1 MADGNV
7 GSLWMSLG
15 IKDAVSKELNRIAD
29 SMTGVDAKTK
39 KAQESMR
46 KLAEENLAGKNVAF
60 LDRLKKAI
68 GDSTK
73 EAKELQVVF
82 EAIRSIRGGFSSLN
96 WSVGAK
102 SLKEYSGIIMKINDA
117 LDKLYTRGL
126 TASGDKMWGSA
137 TGALKVLE
145 GISKIK
151 EEGNFFF
158 ENFFK
163 TDKAKAG
170 LEDLQ
175 REIIKLQ
182 KEGMGLLNKRTLDTE
197 GLAWA
202 AGLDDK
208 IYKLHR
214 AYSVLR
220 DDEEKL
226 LATTEKKKPVWKQDE
241 EQAKKNAEAVN
252 VQTNALKKQ
261 EEQLKATSA
270 AQKEKNATEN
280 KAVAAPKI
288 QPFVEDKGL
297 DKMLNDVTAAREKD
311 AAATQTQIAY
321 TKILNEVLDAFKGK
335 ASTFLGVKDDSG
347 RKYVDILNEA
357 NAAIEKMNKA
367 RAAAMVKEGK
377 DFNPANYPDPTPRIK
392 KALEYLSLLQ
402 RIDIAQKH
410 ISEVKAANPNVDT
423 KNIKE
428 AAKLVE
434 NFRNK
439 LLALQNDKYLTGAD
453 DAHILGAYRKTLA
466 MTLKDVDAII
476 GKLQKPNPLS
486 DLDGNFSK
494 LDARIDA
501 VREKLAKL
509 RDLMN
514 EGTQK
519 GYNTS
524 MFGERIS
531 GLGGVVARMEAAMSN
546 KNGELANVDKMKQLF
561 SDISVELNKASTAM
575 QAYGREKAK
584 AVAQEREFA
593 VASKLSAK
601 DKEAEL
607 KALSDYTK
615 RYMTLVEEKR
625 KVAEKAGISPFFK
638 NDNGLKN
645 IKAEIDTL
653 LERLGRVREDITL
666 YQHAIG
672 SGTKEGISFG
682 QQGLKEAN
690 TEAEKLM
697 RSITNLQNVYDTL
710 RVSQVNVKDLIGQTP
725 QKQRQD
731 DIQRRMS
738 DYYSKLEKDSAQA
751 AKDAAKAER
760 ERASAEKQRQNELR
774 NTERRYDSLG
784 NKVRQLR
791 AEFSRGISLGA
802 NTDKSYEEIRRLLS
816 MMRVLRALQG
826 SLSSTDWREHIGRL
840 GNYGAGHD
848 ATIANRALQDQR
860 AINAA
865 QEKTNREK
873 EKSIDLER
881 KHQQEIANSAAKVR
895 SDLVRA
901 FEQAKNSA
909 GGLNSTMQDLK
920 SLVMQGG
927 LVYGMQQFAMSVI
940 KTGGE
945 LEKQHIALQSI
956 LGDVQ
961 NANTMFSQV
970 KQLALQSPFTFSELN
985 RDVKQLAAYG
995 VEYDQLYDTTKRLAD
1010 MASGLGVSFERI
1022 ALAFGQVRSRGW
1034 LDGKELRQISYAGIP
1049 LLQKLSEYYSKREG
1063 RKVSTSEVKTR
1074 ISGRGVDFEDVKNVF
1089 WEMTDAGG
1097 QFYNMQLVLSETL
1110 LGRFNKLKDAWEI
1123 MLSEFA
1129 SDSNIVGSN
1138 LKHILDLVTNL
1149 VQALHTMAPVVVA
1162 AFSGFA
1168 LKRLQ
1173 TSLGGGIGAAL
1184 LSGKASMASDIQKKV
1199 LLGEKT
1205 TAQELR
1211 LLATKKLITSED
1223 IKALS
1228 LAKAIKK
1235 VDLERMY
1242 INGQISRSIYKDGMT
1257 DFAGTGTFGSRRKL
1271 VEARQNGGWWNK
1283 AKAAFIGLQLRT
1295 NAYFTNLKIQFA
1307 TTGGFWRTFA
1317 LKGMSAFAILTAGA
1331 RTMGAT
1337 LLAAV
1342 GGLPGLIITGVTMGI
1357 SYMYTKSADLTN
1369 RINQTANE
1377 IEDRIKQLNDFLR
1390 ENDTAKVL
1398 SGGDIKEVDNLIDA
1412 YKEKL
1417 KQLEP
1422 YNYNNLVMKADEKQS
1437 HEERLK
1443 YLDEEL
1449 KRLRDAEMI
1458 AKSKMGN
1465 RDNYSDFSGAI
1476 TRSNRNYERLE
1487 KTTAQNMSDKGMD
1500 FASAR
1505 SAAWK
1510 GLQPYQKGD
1519 MVNPIKKVILK
1530 QFGDISK
1537 DETMRLAAMQAM
1549 SNIFASMEIPESR
1562 ANMIRASVLQAF
1574 GIGDKDSWLQEEA
1587 KNKLSDLLD
1596 SIAPTIA
1603 TKIRSGQTL
1612 NEAEKAKVEE
1622 LMQDAKRGLTGQ
1634 YPEFEKAL
1642 QALLDASN
1650 FEAVINLVFKDSKF
1664 NDVQNELLGNLPKMP
1679 LGVGDPETQAK
1690 KQKFAQSWGKEGSW
1704 TKAREAANADVAAK
1718 KKEYEAAKKAKSKR
1732 QDELKKEWQLA
1743 EQTAKELNLF
1753 DAKKDKNK
1761 GPKKDSA
1768 LESLRQQFEDFK
1780 AARQWYQKYIGI
1792 GNTQSEAIGKV
1803 KSLFPNLDWKK
1814 IDLSKYM
1821 ESLEAMMPGN
1831 SFWNT
1836 TDRKKFRTQ
1845 VNREK
1850 AEWQYSEVD
1859 KVEWERVSS
1868 NFKEALEKGVKQA
1881 NLQKEL
1887 YEKTGSL
1894 DFAKLAFQDGAV
1906 WDKQT
1911 RKMAEDFKK
1920 NFGHDVNLGMT
1931 EADAKALYKETP
1943 LALEAWQKITT
1954 LVKDNYVKSLQQAA
1968 DIIAQTAS
1976 TQEKIAAIYAKYETP
1991 IAQAEEA
1998 GNYGLASRYTR
2009 QRDKEVNSAKTEAFN
2024 KSSDYITFFGAVSQL
2039 GMDRASE
2046 IASQIRENINQA
2058 LADGTIDA
2066 REYGKQIQQLDEQLN
2081 KLSSGKKTFFK
2092 DGLSGL
2098 ADRKVEK
2105 ANEKIT
2111 AGAALQQEGQRE
2123 AQEAT
2128 TAMLDAIAN
2137 SDWKAVGEAFEKL
2150 VKANEKAKNGEN
2162 KLNKGKEEAASANKF
2177 KEAMTSASKVVEKF
2191 NANIQSIVATFNDIK
2206 DTASALGVDT
2216 ESDGW
2221 QDATAFFESLSGVSG
2236 SISNIVTSG
2245 MQGNIGGIIQGAV
2258 GIFTSPFKAFAA
2270 AHDAKQERQIKL
2282 AERNITE
2289 LERMRNDIKS
2299 AIENT
2304 LGGVYSYKMD
2314 ADTRKRLGNVT
2325 NSYEKAARG
2334 ESKKSQYSSDTYT
2347 TAKKSLSDPG
2357 NAYLAEQA
2365 SLMAQKDE
2373 MQRQLNAEEGK
2384 KKKDKD
2390 KIADYKQ
2397 QIKEMETTINNF
2409 AKDFLKDIYGVD
2421 MKAWASQLTDAV
2433 VSAWSKGE
2441 DAIDAY
2447 KKKAKEMVKNLTKN
2461 IVSQK
2466 VMEAALQGPLD
2477 NLTEII
2483 KKKGKLEPEDVV
2495 KVADDLY
2502 NGTNNA
2508 AENITAILERL
2519 KNMGLDLSENGDGSV
2534 TNGIKN
2540 ITEETADIL
2549 ASYVNAIRLDVS
2561 VNRAQ
2566 VKDIG
2571 ELLKMRLPEMGQIQK
2586 AQLGQLTQI
2595 VMLAEARNEKL
2606 DRMMDWMNAVSTSGR
2621 KKLYIS

>member
-15 IKDAVSKELNRIAD
+15 LKETVSKEL
-29 SMTGVDAKTK
+29 K
-39 KAQESMR
+39 
-46 KLAEENLAGKNVAF
+46 NLGYSLNGTDDKV
-60 LDRLKKAI
+60 
-68 GDSTK
+68 
-73 EAKELQVVF
+73 KELQKALKGIGNDLKSGDVDAYARGIANLSKF
-82 EAIRSIRGGFSSLN
+82 LKDTKIEAKGLSTLLGSISGANVQNLLGGEINATNAKKYLGIIKEITSALSSL
-96 WSVGAK
+96 G
-102 SLKEYSGIIMKINDA
+102 
-117 LDKLYTRGL
+117 RGN
-126 TASGDKMWGSA
+126 S
-137 TGALKVLE
+137 
-145 GISKIK
+145 
-151 EEGNFFF
+151 
-158 ENFFK
+158 ENTF
-163 TDKAKAG
+163 
-170 LEDLQ
+170 
-175 REIIKLQ
+175 
-182 KEGMGLLNKRTLDTE
+182 GLLS
-197 GLAWA
+197 GL
-202 AGLDDK
+202 
-208 IYKLHR
+208 YR
-214 AYSVLR
+214 YSVLL
-220 DDEEKL
+220 DDIVKIKGQIKDLKETLETPAGKKHEQSIKDLIAEYTKLRTEMIGVVNSGNLKQLDSNKYSELLGRGIQLYEALHAAAVQAEKGVTAL
-226 LATTEKKKPVWKQDE
+226 SNAADKEATSIQKSTEV
-241 EQAKKNAEAVN
+241 VN
-252 VQTNALKKQ
+252 EQTNALKKQ
-261 EEQLKATSA
+261 EEQLKATTA
-270 AQKEKNATEN
+270 AQKEKSAAESKTAT
-280 KAVAAPKI
+280 APKI
-288 QPFVEDKGL
+288 QPFVENKGL
-297 DKMLNDVTAAREKD
+297 NKMLNEATAAREKD
-311 AAATQTQIAY
+311 VAATQAQTSYQL
-321 TKILNEVLDAFKGK
+321 KLNEALDAFKGK
-335 ASTFLGVKDDSG
+335 ASAVIGVKDDSG
-347 RKYVDILNEA
+347 RKYVDILNAA
-357 NAAIEKMNKA
+357 NVAIEKVNKEKA
-367 RAAAMVKEGK
+367 KAMKDQGK
-377 DFNPANYPDPTPRIK
+377 AFNPNDFPDPTPRLK

-423 KNIKE
+423 KNIE
-428 AAKLVE
+428 NATRLIE
-434 NFRNK
+434 NFRNR
-439 LLALQNDKYLTGAD
+439 LLSLQDKMFGTGAD
-453 DAHILGAYRKTLA
+453 NAHVLGMYGKTLA

-584 AVAQEREFA
+584 AVATDRNLETMEARYRRLQELMSEVSRKIRELNDSAKRGFKVGADTSRVGSAISRLTEMRDKFNNADIGSKNA
-593 VASKLSAK
+593 VA
-601 DKEAEL
+601 EL
-607 KALSDYTK
+607 VSEYK
-615 RYMTLVEEKR
+615 
-625 KVAEKAGISPFFK
+625 I
-638 NDNGLKN
+638 LKN
-645 IKAEIDTL
+645 EIGNAKSEQDKLNNAITRANKKQDRKNERQEARDNKQRLSEIKA
-653 LERLGRVREDITL
+653 
-666 YQHAIG
+666 A
-672 SGTKEGISFG
+672 
-682 QQGLKEAN
+682 EA
-690 TEAEKLM
+690 
-697 RSITNLQNVYDTL
+697 
-710 RVSQVNVKDLIGQTP
+710 
-725 QKQRQD
+725 
-731 DIQRRMS
+731 
-738 DYYSKLEKDSAQA
+738 
-751 AKDAAKAER
+751 
-760 ERASAEKQRQNELR
+760 
-774 NTERRYDSLG
+774 RYDSLG
-784 NKVRQLR
+784 NKVRSLR
-791 AEFSRGISLGA
+791 REFSRGISLGA
-802 NTDKSYEEIRRLLS
+802 DVSKAEAEIHRLIDI
-816 MMRVLRALQG
+816 MRYLRQMRTWLVEGQNVVGRIG
-826 SLSSTDWREHIGRL
+826 SI
-840 GNYGAGHD
+840 GAGHD
-848 ATIANRALQDQR
+848 ATQAGRALQDQR

-1821 ESLEAMMPGN
+1821 ESLEAMMPGRG
-1831 SFWNT
+1831 FWNT
-1836 TDRKKFRTQ
+1836 TDRKKFHTQ

-1850 AEWQYSEVD
+1850 AEWQYSEID

-1931 EADAKALYKETP
+1931 EADAKVLYKDTP

-2081 KLSSGKKTFFK
+2081 KLSSGKKNFFNS
-2092 DGLSGL
+2092 GLSGV
-2098 ADRKVEK
+2098 AEQRVKN

-2111 AGAALQQEGQRE
+2111 AGAALKQEGERMQQE
-2123 AQEAT
+2123 
-2128 TAMLDAIAN
+2128 AN
-2137 SDWKAVGEAFEKL
+2137 TELIEAFSNLDFDAVDEIVAKMLEGNEKEEKGDAKL
-2150 VKANEKAKNGEN
+2150 KQGQKEAKAANEF
-2162 KLNKGKEEAASANKF
+2162 KESMANVSAAASKIN
-2177 KEAMTSASKVVEKF
+2177 E
-2191 NANIQSIVATFNDIK
+2191 NIQSIVATFNDIK

-2216 ESDGW
+2216 ENDGW
-2221 QDATAFFESLSGVSG
+2221 QDATAFFNSLGGVSS
-2236 SISNIVTSG
+2236 SISNMVSG
-2245 MQGNIGGIIQGAV
+2245 NVGGVLQGFV

-2270 AHDAKQERQIKL
+2270 AHDAKLERQIKL

-2289 LERMRNDIKS
+2289 LERLRNDVKT

-2409 AKDFLKDIYGVD
+2409 AKDFLKDVYGVD

-2447 KKKAKEMVKNLTKN
+2447 KKKAKELVKDLTKN
-2461 IVSQK
+2461 IISQK
-2466 VMEAALQGPLD
+2466 IMEAALQGPLD

>member
-15 IKDAVSKELNRIAD
+15 LKETVSKELNKIAD
-29 SMTGVDAKTK
+29 GMTGVDAKTR
-39 KAQESMR
+39 KAQENLR
-46 KLAEENLAGKNVAF
+46 KLADTDVSGKNISF
-60 LDRLKKAI
+60 LKKIQNAL
-68 GDSTK
+68 GDTSA
-73 EAKELQVVF
+73 EAKELQAVLGVIGKTKGGWKGITEDLNIGKLQQYAKLVRELEF
-82 EAIRSIRGGFSSLN
+82 ALTNIESKKGLSDSGFNLQSTIYQSREAIDAIASLQN
-96 WSVGAK
+96 H
-102 SLKEYSGIIMKINDA
+102 LKFADA
-117 LDKLYTRGL
+117 P
-126 TASGDKMWGSA
+126 TASGLKAIRQELQGLINEGTSLIHSPIKNYMQIDKW
-137 TGALKVLE
+137 
-145 GISKIK
+145 
-151 EEGNFFF
+151 
-158 ENFFK
+158 
-163 TDKAKAG
+163 
-170 LEDLQ
+170 
-175 REIIKLQ
+175 
-182 KEGMGLLNKRTLDTE
+182 LNTLDGKVTDIE
-197 GLAWA
+197 YKYIVATQGVSKETNAVA
-202 AGLDDK
+202 DAGK
-208 IYKLHR
+208 R
-214 AYSVLR
+214 A
-220 DDEEKL
+220 
-226 LATTEKKKPVWKQDE
+226 E
-241 EQAKKNAEAVN
+241 EQTKKNAEAVN
-252 VQTNALKKQ
+252 EQTNALKKQ
-261 EEQLKATSA
+261 EEQLKATTA
-270 AQKEKNATEN
+270 AQKEKSAAESKTAT
-280 KAVAAPKI
+280 APKI
-288 QPFVEDKGL
+288 QPFVENKGL
-297 DKMLNDVTAAREKD
+297 NKMLNEATAAREKD
-311 AAATQTQIAY
+311 VAATQAQTSYQL
-321 TKILNEVLDAFKGK
+321 KLNEALDAFKGK
-335 ASTFLGVKDDSG
+335 ASAVIGVKDDSG
-347 RKYVDILNEA
+347 RKYVDILNAA
-357 NAAIEKMNKA
+357 NVAIEKVNKE
-367 RAAAMVKEGK
+367 RENAMKDQGK
-377 DFNPANYPDPTPRIK
+377 AFNPNDFPDPTPRLK

-423 KNIKE
+423 KNIE
-428 AAKLVE
+428 NATRLIE
-434 NFRNK
+434 NFRNR
-439 LLALQNDKYLTGAD
+439 LLSLQDKMFGTGAD
-453 DAHILGAYRKTLA
+453 NAHVLGMYGKTLA

-584 AVAQEREFA
+584 AVATDRNLETMEARYRRLQELMSEVSRKIRELNDSAKRGFKVGADTSRVGSAISRLFEMRDKFNNADIGSKNA
-593 VASKLSAK
+593 VA
-601 DKEAEL
+601 EL
-607 KALSDYTK
+607 VSEYK
-615 RYMTLVEEKR
+615 
-625 KVAEKAGISPFFK
+625 I
-638 NDNGLKN
+638 LKN
-645 IKAEIDTL
+645 EIGNAKSEQDKLNNAITRANKKQDRKNERQEARDNKQRLSEIKA
-653 LERLGRVREDITL
+653 
-666 YQHAIG
+666 A
-672 SGTKEGISFG
+672 
-682 QQGLKEAN
+682 EA
-690 TEAEKLM
+690 
-697 RSITNLQNVYDTL
+697 
-710 RVSQVNVKDLIGQTP
+710 
-725 QKQRQD
+725 
-731 DIQRRMS
+731 
-738 DYYSKLEKDSAQA
+738 
-751 AKDAAKAER
+751 
-760 ERASAEKQRQNELR
+760 
-774 NTERRYDSLG
+774 RYDSLG
-784 NKVRQLR
+784 NKVRSLR
-791 AEFSRGISLGA
+791 REFSRGISLGA
-802 NTDKSYEEIRRLLS
+802 DVSKAEAEIHRLIDI
-816 MMRVLRALQG
+816 MRYLRQMRTWLVEGQNVVGRIG
-826 SLSSTDWREHIGRL
+826 SIGT
-840 GNYGAGHD
+840 GHD
-848 ATIANRALQDQR
+848 ATQAGRALQDQR

-1761 GPKKDSA
+1761 GTKKDSA

-1821 ESLEAMMPGN
+1821 ESLEAMMPGRG
-1831 SFWNT
+1831 FWNT

-1906 WDKQT
+1906 WNKQT

-1931 EADAKALYKETP
+1931 EADAKVLYKDTP

-2081 KLSSGKKTFFK
+2081 KLSSGKKNFFNS
-2092 DGLSGL
+2092 GLSGV
-2098 ADRKVEK
+2098 AEQIVKN

-2111 AGAALQQEGQRE
+2111 AGAALKQEGERMQQE
-2123 AQEAT
+2123 
-2128 TAMLDAIAN
+2128 AN
-2137 SDWKAVGEAFEKL
+2137 TELIEAFSNLDFDAADEI
-2150 VKANEKAKNGEN
+2150 VAKMLEGHE
-2162 KLNKGKEEAASANKF
+2162 KEEKGDAKLKQGQKEAKAANKF
-2177 KEAMTSASKVVEKF
+2177 KESIANVSAAASKINE
-2191 NANIQSIVATFNDIK
+2191 NIQSIVATFNDIK

-2216 ESDGW
+2216 ENDGW
-2221 QDATAFFESLSGVSG
+2221 QDATAFFNSLGGVSS
-2236 SISNIVTSG
+2236 SISNMVTSAMSG
-2245 MQGNIGGIIQGAV
+2245 NVGGVLQGFV

-2270 AHDAKQERQIKL
+2270 AHDAKLERQIKL

-2289 LERMRNDIKS
+2289 LERLRNDVKT

-2447 KKKAKEMVKNLTKN
+2447 KKKAKEMVKDLTKN

-2466 VMEAALQGPLD
+2466 VMEVALQGPLD

-2483 KKKGKLEPEDVV
+2483 KQKGKLEPEDVV

-2534 TNGIKN
+2534 TNGITN

>member
-15 IKDAVSKELNRIAD
+15 LKETVSKELNKIAD
-29 SMTGVDAKTK
+29 GMTGVDAKTR
-39 KAQESMR
+39 KAQENLR
-46 KLAEENLAGKNVAF
+46 KLADTDVSGKNISF
-60 LDRLKKAI
+60 LKKIQNAL
-68 GDSTK
+68 GDTSA
-73 EAKELQVVF
+73 EAKELQAVLGVIGKTKGGWKGITEDLNIGKLQQYAKLVRELEF
-82 EAIRSIRGGFSSLN
+82 ALTNIESKKGLSDSGFNLQSTIYQSREAIDAIASLQN
-96 WSVGAK
+96 H
-102 SLKEYSGIIMKINDA
+102 LKFADA
-117 LDKLYTRGL
+117 P
-126 TASGDKMWGSA
+126 TASGLKAIRQELQGLINEGTSLIHSPIKNYMQIDKW
-137 TGALKVLE
+137 
-145 GISKIK
+145 
-151 EEGNFFF
+151 
-158 ENFFK
+158 
-163 TDKAKAG
+163 
-170 LEDLQ
+170 
-175 REIIKLQ
+175 
-182 KEGMGLLNKRTLDTE
+182 LNTLDGKVTDIE
-197 GLAWA
+197 YKYIVATQGVSKETNAVA
-202 AGLDDK
+202 DAGK
-208 IYKLHR
+208 R
-214 AYSVLR
+214 A
-220 DDEEKL
+220 
-226 LATTEKKKPVWKQDE
+226 E
-241 EQAKKNAEAVN
+241 EQTKKNAEAVN
-252 VQTNALKKQ
+252 EQTNALKKQ
-261 EEQLKATSA
+261 EEQLKATTA
-270 AQKEKNATEN
+270 AQKEKSAAESKTAT
-280 KAVAAPKI
+280 APKI
-288 QPFVEDKGL
+288 QPFVENKGL

-335 ASTFLGVKDDSG
+335 ASTLLGVKDDSG

-357 NAAIEKMNKA
+357 NAAIEKMNKERETAMA
-367 RAAAMVKEGK
+367 REGK
-377 DFNPANYPDPTPRIK
+377 GFKPENYPDPTPRIK

-584 AVAQEREFA
+584 AVATDRNLETMEARYRRLQELISEVNRKIRE
-593 VASKLSAK
+593 LNDSAK
-601 DKEAEL
+601 RGFKVGADTSRVGSAISRLFEMRDKFNNADIGSKNSVAEL
-607 KALSDYTK
+607 VSEYK
-615 RYMTLVEEKR
+615 
-625 KVAEKAGISPFFK
+625 I
-638 NDNGLKN
+638 LKN
-645 IKAEIDTL
+645 EIGNAKSEQDKLNNAITRANKKQDRKNERQEARDNKQRLSEIKA
-653 LERLGRVREDITL
+653 
-666 YQHAIG
+666 A
-672 SGTKEGISFG
+672 
-682 QQGLKEAN
+682 EA
-690 TEAEKLM
+690 
-697 RSITNLQNVYDTL
+697 
-710 RVSQVNVKDLIGQTP
+710 
-725 QKQRQD
+725 
-731 DIQRRMS
+731 
-738 DYYSKLEKDSAQA
+738 
-751 AKDAAKAER
+751 
-760 ERASAEKQRQNELR
+760 
-774 NTERRYDSLG
+774 RYDSLG

-1369 RINQTANE
+1369 RINQTTNE

-1596 SIAPTIA
+1596 SVAPTIA

-1704 TKAREAANADVAAK
+1704 TKAREAANDDVAAK

-1821 ESLEAMMPGN
+1821 ESLEAMMPGRG
-1831 SFWNT
+1831 FWNT
-1836 TDRKKFRTQ
+1836 TDRKKFHTQ

-1850 AEWQYSEVD
+1850 AEWQYSEID

-1931 EADAKALYKETP
+1931 EADAKVLYKDTP

-2111 AGAALQQEGQRE
+2111 AGAALQQEGRRE

-2447 KKKAKEMVKNLTKN
+2447 KKKAKEMVKDLTKN

>member
-15 IKDAVSKELNRIAD
+15 LKDAVSKELKKMAD
-29 SMTGVDAKTK
+29 NMEVVDAKTK
-39 KAQESMR
+39 RAQEQLR
-46 KLAEENLAGKNVAF
+46 KLAETDASGKGVAF
-60 LDRLKKAI
+60 LDKLKKAI
-68 GDSTK
+68 GSSTK
-73 EAKELQVVF
+73 EAKELQAIF
-82 EAIRSIRGGFSSLN
+82 DAIRNIRGGF
-96 WSVGAK
+96 GALTGDFGK
-102 SLKEYSGIIMKINDA
+102 ANLQSYADILKEIRSSMGKISFGGMSGMGEGVYAKIEA
-117 LDKLYTRGL
+117 VR
-126 TASGDKMWGSA
+126 SA
-137 TGALKVLE
+137 IN
-145 GISKIK
+145 GINKITNETFRLWDSVPK
-151 EEGNFFF
+151 SSP
-158 ENFFK
+158 
-163 TDKAKAG
+163 KAKAEFNNIREQLAEIKNAG
-170 LEDLQ
+170 LGYLKSGDFS
-175 REIIKLQ
+175 KAY
-182 KEGMGLLNKRTLDTE
+182 
-197 GLAWA
+197 AWA
-202 AGLDDK
+202 NGLDEQIGK
-208 IYKLHR
+208 ISSSYEKFL
-214 AYSVLR
+214 ASGKSVVESLR
-220 DDEEKL
+220 REEGQSRKTTD
-226 LATTEKKKPVWKQDE
+226 AT
-241 EQAKKNAEAVN
+241 N

-280 KAVAAPKI
+280 KAAAAPKI

-335 ASTFLGVKDDSG
+335 ASTLLGVKDDSG

-584 AVAQEREFA
+584 AVATDRNLETMEARYRRLQELISEVNRKIRELNDSAKRGFKVGADTSRVGSAISRLFEMRDKFNNADIGSKNA
-593 VASKLSAK
+593 VA
-601 DKEAEL
+601 EL
-607 KALSDYTK
+607 VSEYK
-615 RYMTLVEEKR
+615 
-625 KVAEKAGISPFFK
+625 I
-638 NDNGLKN
+638 LKN
-645 IKAEIDTL
+645 EIGNAKSEQDKLNNAITRANKKQDRKNERQEARDNKQRLSEIKA
-653 LERLGRVREDITL
+653 
-666 YQHAIG
+666 A
-672 SGTKEGISFG
+672 
-682 QQGLKEAN
+682 EA
-690 TEAEKLM
+690 
-697 RSITNLQNVYDTL
+697 
-710 RVSQVNVKDLIGQTP
+710 
-725 QKQRQD
+725 
-731 DIQRRMS
+731 
-738 DYYSKLEKDSAQA
+738 
-751 AKDAAKAER
+751 
-760 ERASAEKQRQNELR
+760 
-774 NTERRYDSLG
+774 RYDSLG
-784 NKVRQLR
+784 NKVRSLR
-791 AEFSRGISLGA
+791 REFSRGISLGA
-802 NTDKSYEEIRRLLS
+802 DVSKAEAEIHRLIDI
-816 MMRVLRALQG
+816 MRYLRQMRTWLVEGQNVVGRIG
-826 SLSSTDWREHIGRL
+826 SIGT
-840 GNYGAGHD
+840 GHD
-848 ATIANRALQDQR
+848 ATQAGRALQDQK
-860 AINAA
+860 ATNAAA
-865 QEKTNREK
+865 QEAINKGVRRG
-873 EKSIDLER
+873 IDLER
-881 KHQQEIANSAAKVR
+881 ERQQEIAKSAAKVR
-895 SDLVRA
+895 SDLA
-901 FEQAKNSA
+901 AALA
-909 GGLNSTMQDLK
+909 GANAEASKMHGTLNDIK
-920 SLVMQGG
+920 SLFLQGG
-927 LVYGMQQFAMSVI
+927 IVYGAQSLFNAIVQ
-940 KTGGE
+940 TGGE
-945 LEKQHIALQSI
+945 IVQQHIALRSI
-956 LGDVQ
+956 LGDVTKADELFAQ
-961 NANTMFSQV
+961 TQE
-970 KQLALQSPFTFSELN
+970 LALRSPFKFGELN
-985 RDVKQLAAYG
+985 RDVKQLAAFG
-995 VEYDQLYDTTKRLAD
+995 VEADSLYDTTKRLAD
-1010 MASGLGVSFERI
+1010 IASGLGVSFERLG
-1022 ALAFGQVRSRGW
+1022 LAYGQVKARSW
-1034 LDGKELRQISYAGIP
+1034 LDGKELRQFAYAGLP
-1049 LLQKLSEYYSKREG
+1049 LLQKITELYNSEGKNNKTNYKQSDVKEMISKRQ
-1063 RKVSTSEVKTR
+1063 VS
-1074 ISGRGVDFEDVKNVF
+1074 FEDVQKVL
-1089 WEMTDAGG
+1089 WKMTDEGG

-1110 LGRFNKLKDAWEI
+1110 LGQWNKLKDAWEI
-1123 MLSEFA
+1123 MLSRFAEGKNVIGGTFMFAIKGATDLLLTIDKLSPALLTFA
-1129 SDSNIVGSN
+1129 SVFLSKKLFGLAS
-1138 LKHILDLVTNL
+1138 
-1149 VQALHTMAPVVVA
+1149 
-1162 AFSGFA
+1162 S
-1168 LKRLQ
+1168 RL
-1173 TSLGGGIGAAL
+1173 GIGSIGRNLNDQAKIQLRNYAIEQQQLVLERKITQEIATQNVQKRAYWLADVQTQQAVMGRLAL
-1184 LSGKASMASDIQKKV
+1184 EGKLSILQMQKAVKE
-1199 LLGEKT
+1199 G
-1205 TAQELR
+1205 
-1211 LLATKKLITSED
+1211 LITKELID
-1223 IKALS
+1223 QFVI
-1228 LAKAIKK
+1228 
-1235 VDLERMY
+1235 M
-1242 INGQISRSIYKDGMT
+1242 GQIT
-1257 DFAGTGTFGSRRKL
+1257 
-1271 VEARQNGGWWNK
+1271 ARQGEIILKGGTI
-1283 AKAAFIGLQLRT
+1283 AAVM
-1295 NAYFTNLKIQFA
+1295 NM
-1307 TTGGFWRTFA
+1307 TGSK
-1317 LKGMSAFAILTAGA
+1317 LKGMLSFVGGWVGLTFMAVTQVISSIYNEFSAIKEKAESLQAPDSDWMKDYYDALGAKKGTTDTELKKQIDSMKQLLIKSDAYTKTIDEQIKKAKDLNEQYDILRKGVENAKNVASGDAGMIADAIGSTGGWKSGNPFNDTIEENLKDLQHSTDAYQLKLSTFDELTKSKMDSVASAILGAAGA
-1331 RTMGAT
+1331 GKTLEDKIRILADEGGQKWAIFQANMVKWNGNIAYSIKGLGNRANDVTSDINEIANDDVPKILGAIRKHLGLYGNDFKNWCNQNPERFRSM
-1337 LLAAV
+1337 LLQIMDEATWLV
-1342 GGLPGLIITGVTMGI
+1342 PQIKKKLEELTSFEFKPSGKKNSITGRTVMQERVFENLNGNQKAYDLI
-1357 SYMYTKSADLTN
+1357 SSYIEEGSWYKTKNNAQSALQDLY
-1369 RINQTANE
+1369 NE
-1377 IEDRIKQLNDFLR
+1377 MKSRQKGGASKASIAEAKKDYDTLYKAVLQGFGYRFIPEDKKSN
-1390 ENDTAKVL
+1390 KVPKNK
-1398 SGGDIKEVDNLIDA
+1398 GDKED
-1412 YKEKL
+1412 KE
-1417 KQLEP
+1417 
-1422 YNYNNLVMKADEKQS
+1422 
-1437 HEERLK
+1437 
-1443 YLDEEL
+1443 LDEL
-1449 KRLRDAEMI
+1449 KR
-1458 AKSKMGN
+1458 
-1465 RDNYSDFSGAI
+1465 
-1476 TRSNRNYERLE
+1476 
-1487 KTTAQNMSDKGMD
+1487 
-1500 FASAR
+1500 
-1505 SAAWK
+1505 
-1510 GLQPYQKGD
+1510 
-1519 MVNPIKKVILK
+1519 
-1530 QFGDISK
+1530 
-1537 DETMRLAAMQAM
+1537 
-1549 SNIFASMEIPESR
+1549 
-1562 ANMIRASVLQAF
+1562 
-1574 GIGDKDSWLQEEA
+1574 
-1587 KNKLSDLLD
+1587 
-1596 SIAPTIA
+1596 
-1603 TKIRSGQTL
+1603 
-1612 NEAEKAKVEE
+1612 
-1622 LMQDAKRGLTGQ
+1622 
-1634 YPEFEKAL
+1634 
-1642 QALLDASN
+1642 
-1650 FEAVINLVFKDSKF
+1650 
-1664 NDVQNELLGNLPKMP
+1664 
-1679 LGVGDPETQAK
+1679 
-1690 KQKFAQSWGKEGSW
+1690 
-1704 TKAREAANADVAAK
+1704 
-1718 KKEYEAAKKAKSKR
+1718 
-1732 QDELKKEWQLA
+1732 QL
-1743 EQTAKELNLF
+1743 
-1753 DAKKDKNK
+1753 
-1761 GPKKDSA
+1761 
-1768 LESLRQQFEDFK
+1768 EDFK
-1780 AARQWYQKYIGI
+1780 AARQAYQKLRK
-1792 GNTQSEAIGKV
+1792 EAGMSRAKAKNEV
-1803 KSLFPNLDWKK
+1803 FGLYKDLDWKK
-1814 IDLSKYM
+1814 IDLDNYSGSIARLKD
-1821 ESLEAMMPGN
+1821 GFN
-1831 SFWNT
+1831 FDKTN
-1836 TDRKKFRTQ
+1836 DRKKFRTQ
-1845 VNREK
+1845 LDKENF
-1850 AEWQYSEVD
+1850 EWRFSEEL
-1859 KVEWERVSS
+1859 KPEWERVVS

-1906 WDKQT
+1906 WNKQT

-1931 EADAKALYKETP
+1931 EADAKVLYKDTP

-1976 TQEKIAAIYAKYETP
+1976 TQEKIAAYETP

-2009 QRDKEVNSAKTEAFN
+2009 QRDKEVNSAKMEAFN

-2081 KLSSGKKTFFK
+2081 KLSSGKKNFFNS
-2092 DGLSGL
+2092 GLSGV
-2098 ADRKVEK
+2098 AEQRVKN

-2111 AGAALQQEGQRE
+2111 AGAALKQEGERMQQE
-2123 AQEAT
+2123 
-2128 TAMLDAIAN
+2128 AN
-2137 SDWKAVGEAFEKL
+2137 TELIEAFSNLDFDAVDEIVAKMLEGNEKEKKGDAKL
-2150 VKANEKAKNGEN
+2150 KQGQKEAKAANEF
-2162 KLNKGKEEAASANKF
+2162 KESMANVSAAASKIN
-2177 KEAMTSASKVVEKF
+2177 E
-2191 NANIQSIVATFNDIK
+2191 NIQSIVATFNDIK

-2216 ESDGW
+2216 ENDGW
-2221 QDATAFFESLSGVSG
+2221 QDATAFFNSLGGVSS
-2236 SISNIVTSG
+2236 SISNMVTSAMSG
-2245 MQGNIGGIIQGAV
+2245 NVGGVLQGFV

-2270 AHDAKQERQIKL
+2270 AHDAKLERQIKL

-2289 LERMRNDIKS
+2289 LERLRNDVKT

-2447 KKKAKEMVKNLTKN
+2447 KKKAKEMVKDLTKN

-2519 KNMGLDLSENGDGSV
+2519 KNMGLDLSKNGDGSV

>member
-60 LDRLKKAI
+60 LDRLKKTI

-82 EAIRSIRGGFSSLN
+82 EAIRSVRGGFSSLN

-102 SLKEYSGIIMKINDA
+102 GLNEYYGIIMKIKDA

-126 TASGDKMWGSA
+126 TASGDKMWGSM
-137 TGALKVLE
+137 TGALNVLD

-151 EEGNFFF
+151 EDGGFFF

-182 KEGMGLLNKRTLDTE
+182 KEGMGLLNKKNLDTE

-208 IYKLHR
+208 IYKLYR
-214 AYSVLR
+214 AYSVLQ
-220 DDEEKL
+220 DAEEKL

-270 AQKEKNATEN
+270 AQKEKSATES
-280 KAVAAPKI
+280 KAATAPKM

-297 DKMLNDVTAAREKD
+297 NKMLNEATAAREKD
-311 AAATQTQIAY
+311 VAATQAQTSYQL
-321 TKILNEVLDAFKGK
+321 KLNEALDAFKGK
-335 ASTFLGVKDDSG
+335 ASAVIGVKDDSG
-347 RKYVDILNEA
+347 RKYVDILNAA
-357 NAAIEKMNKA
+357 NVAIEKVNKE
-367 RAAAMVKEGK
+367 RAKAMKDQGK
-377 DFNPANYPDPTPRIK
+377 AFNPNDFPDPTPRLK

-423 KNIKE
+423 KNIE
-428 AAKLVE
+428 NATRLIE
-434 NFRNK
+434 NFRNR
-439 LLALQNDKYLTGAD
+439 LLSLQDKMFGTGAD
-453 DAHILGAYRKTLA
+453 NAHVLGMYGKTLA

-531 GLGGVVARMEAAMSN
+531 GLGGVVTRMEAAMSN
-546 KNGELANVDKMKQLF
+546 KNGELANIDKMKQLF

-653 LERLGRVREDITL
+653 LERLGRVREDIAT

-672 SGTKEGISFG
+672 TGTKEGISFG

-710 RVSQVNVKDLIGQTP
+710 RVSQANVKDLIGQTP

-760 ERASAEKQRQNELR
+760 ERAAAEKQRQNELR

-826 SLSSTDWREHIGRL
+826 SLSSTNWREHLGRL

-848 ATIANRALQDQR
+848 ATQAGRALQDQK
-860 AINAA
+860 ATNAAA
-865 QEKTNREK
+865 QEAINKGIRRG
-873 EKSIDLER
+873 IDLER
-881 KHQQEIANSAAKVR
+881 ERQQEIAKSAAKVR
-895 SDLVRA
+895 SDLA
-901 FEQAKNSA
+901 AALA
-909 GGLNSTMQDLK
+909 GANAEASKMHGTLNDIK
-920 SLVMQGG
+920 SLFLQGG
-927 LVYGMQQFAMSVI
+927 IVYGAQSLFNAIVQ
-940 KTGGE
+940 TGGE
-945 LEKQHIALQSI
+945 IVQQHIALRSI
-956 LGDVQ
+956 LGDVTKADELFAQ
-961 NANTMFSQV
+961 TQE
-970 KQLALQSPFTFSELN
+970 LALRSPFKFGELN
-985 RDVKQLAAYG
+985 RDVKQLAAFG
-995 VEYDQLYDTTKRLAD
+995 VEADSLYDTTKRLAD
-1010 MASGLGVSFERI
+1010 IASGLGVSFERLG
-1022 ALAFGQVRSRGW
+1022 LAYGQVKARSW
-1034 LDGKELRQISYAGIP
+1034 LDGKELRQFAYAGLP
-1049 LLQKLSEYYSKREG
+1049 LLQKITELYNSEGKNNKTNYKQSDVKEMISKRQ
-1063 RKVSTSEVKTR
+1063 VS
-1074 ISGRGVDFEDVKNVF
+1074 FEDVQKVL
-1089 WEMTDAGG
+1089 WKMTDEGG

-1110 LGRFNKLKDAWEI
+1110 LGQWNKLKDAWEI
-1123 MLSEFA
+1123 MLSRFAEGKNVIGGTFMFAIKGATDLLLTIDKLSPALLTFA
-1129 SDSNIVGSN
+1129 SVFLSKKLFGLASSRLGIGSIGRN
-1138 LKHILDLVTNL
+1138 LNDQAKIQLRNYAIEQQQLVLERKITQEIATQNVQKRAYWLADVQTQQAVMGRLALEGKLSILQMQKAVKEGLITKELIDQLVIMGQITARQGEIIL
-1149 VQALHTMAPVVVA
+1149 KGGTMAAV
-1162 AFSGFA
+1162 
-1168 LKRLQ
+1168 
-1173 TSLGGGIGAAL
+1173 
-1184 LSGKASMASDIQKKV
+1184 M
-1199 LLGEKT
+1199 
-1205 TAQELR
+1205 
-1211 LLATKKLITSED
+1211 
-1223 IKALS
+1223 
-1228 LAKAIKK
+1228 
-1235 VDLERMY
+1235 
-1242 INGQISRSIYKDGMT
+1242 NMT
-1257 DFAGTGTFGSRRKL
+1257 GSK
-1271 VEARQNGGWWNK
+1271 
-1283 AKAAFIGLQLRT
+1283 
-1295 NAYFTNLKIQFA
+1295 
-1307 TTGGFWRTFA
+1307 
-1317 LKGMSAFAILTAGA
+1317 LKGMLSFVGGWVGLTFMAVTQVISSIYNEFSAIKEKAESLQAPDSDWMKDYYDALGAKKGTTDTELKKQIDSMKQLLIKSDAYTKTIDEQIKKAKDLNEQYDILRKGVENAKNVASGDAGMIADAIGSTGGWKSGNPFNDTIEENLKDLQHSTDAYQLKLSTFDELTKSKMDSVASAILGAAGA
-1331 RTMGAT
+1331 GKTLEDKIRILADEGGQKWAIFQANMVKWNGNIAYSISGLGNRANDVTSDINEIANDDVPKILGAIRKHLGLYGNDFKKWCNQNPERFRSM
-1337 LLAAV
+1337 LLQIMDEATWLV
-1342 GGLPGLIITGVTMGI
+1342 PQIKKKLEELTSFEFKPSGKKNSITGRTVMQERVFENLNGNQKAYDLI
-1357 SYMYTKSADLTN
+1357 SSYIEEGSWYKTKNNAQSALQDLY
-1369 RINQTANE
+1369 NE
-1377 IEDRIKQLNDFLR
+1377 MKSRQKGGASKASIAEAKKDYDTLYKAVLQGFGYRFIPEDKKSN
-1390 ENDTAKVL
+1390 KVPKNK
-1398 SGGDIKEVDNLIDA
+1398 GDKED
-1412 YKEKL
+1412 KE
-1417 KQLEP
+1417 
-1422 YNYNNLVMKADEKQS
+1422 
-1437 HEERLK
+1437 
-1443 YLDEEL
+1443 LDEL
-1449 KRLRDAEMI
+1449 KR
-1458 AKSKMGN
+1458 
-1465 RDNYSDFSGAI
+1465 
-1476 TRSNRNYERLE
+1476 
-1487 KTTAQNMSDKGMD
+1487 
-1500 FASAR
+1500 
-1505 SAAWK
+1505 
-1510 GLQPYQKGD
+1510 
-1519 MVNPIKKVILK
+1519 
-1530 QFGDISK
+1530 
-1537 DETMRLAAMQAM
+1537 
-1549 SNIFASMEIPESR
+1549 
-1562 ANMIRASVLQAF
+1562 
-1574 GIGDKDSWLQEEA
+1574 
-1587 KNKLSDLLD
+1587 
-1596 SIAPTIA
+1596 
-1603 TKIRSGQTL
+1603 
-1612 NEAEKAKVEE
+1612 
-1622 LMQDAKRGLTGQ
+1622 
-1634 YPEFEKAL
+1634 
-1642 QALLDASN
+1642 
-1650 FEAVINLVFKDSKF
+1650 
-1664 NDVQNELLGNLPKMP
+1664 
-1679 LGVGDPETQAK
+1679 
-1690 KQKFAQSWGKEGSW
+1690 
-1704 TKAREAANADVAAK
+1704 
-1718 KKEYEAAKKAKSKR
+1718 
-1732 QDELKKEWQLA
+1732 QL
-1743 EQTAKELNLF
+1743 
-1753 DAKKDKNK
+1753 
-1761 GPKKDSA
+1761 
-1768 LESLRQQFEDFK
+1768 EDFK
-1780 AARQWYQKYIGI
+1780 TARQTYQKLRK
-1792 GNTQSEAIGKV
+1792 EAGMSRAKAKNEV
-1803 KSLFPNLDWKK
+1803 FGLYKDLDWKK
-1814 IDLSKYM
+1814 IDLDNYSGSIARLKD
-1821 ESLEAMMPGN
+1821 GFN
-1831 SFWNT
+1831 FDKTN
-1836 TDRKKFRTQ
+1836 DRKKFRTQ
-1845 VNREK
+1845 LDKENF
-1850 AEWQYSEVD
+1850 EWRFSEEL
-1859 KVEWERVSS
+1859 KPEWERVAS

-1906 WDKQT
+1906 WNKQT

-2081 KLSSGKKTFFK
+2081 KLSSGKKNFFNS
-2092 DGLSGL
+2092 GLSGV
-2098 ADRKVEK
+2098 AEQRVKN

-2111 AGAALQQEGQRE
+2111 AGAALKQEGERMQLE
-2123 AQEAT
+2123 ANTE
-2128 TAMLDAIAN
+2128 LI
-2137 SDWKAVGEAFEKL
+2137 EAFSNLDFDAVDEIVAKMLEGHEKEEKGDAKL
-2150 VKANEKAKNGEN
+2150 KQGQKEAKAANEF
-2162 KLNKGKEEAASANKF
+2162 KESMANVSVAASKIN
-2177 KEAMTSASKVVEKF
+2177 E
-2191 NANIQSIVATFNDIK
+2191 NIQSIVATFNDIK

-2221 QDATAFFESLSGVSG
+2221 QDATAFFNSLGGVSS
-2236 SISNIVTSG
+2236 SISNMVTSAMSG
-2245 MQGNIGGIIQGAV
+2245 NVGGVLQGVV

-2270 AHDAKQERQIKL
+2270 AHDAKLERQIKL

-2289 LERMRNDIKS
+2289 LERLRNDVKT

-2409 AKDFLKDIYGVD
+2409 AKDFLKDVYGVD

-2447 KKKAKEMVKNLTKN
+2447 KKKAKEMVKDLTKN

-2466 VMEAALQGPLD
+2466 VMEVALQGPLD

-2483 KKKGKLEPEDVV
+2483 KQKGKLEPEDVV

>member
-1 MADGNV
+1 MASGNL
-7 GSLWMSLG
+7 GDLWFQLG
-15 IKDAVSKELNRIAD
+15 IKDNSHKALNSMLKDVQRLEGMINSLNQKISDVKTDAKDSKEMKARLLNALNYLHLLQKVNIELNKVGDIKNVNAGINTGELDRAKKVLMDFRNELINLQTGKTAGGVDNAFMSAYNAKFRNLITDVRQIEKTFDKENTLSASKNNAARLNRELE
-29 SMTGVDAKTK
+29 TTK
-39 KAQESMR
+39 N
-46 KLAEENLAGKNVAF
+46 KLAEIQSLQSRGVRNRIDTTALLSGGNTLRGVKRRMETMLADDNLLAN
-60 LDRLKKAI
+60 
-68 GDSTK
+68 
-73 EAKELQVVF
+73 
-82 EAIRSIRGGFSSLN
+82 
-96 WSVGAK
+96 GAK
-102 SLKEYSGIIMKINDA
+102 VKSLLSDIAYAYTKATGKIQEYKRIASETASVDSALSKQKLAVEQINTI
-117 LDKLYTRGL
+117 LSNIDKLKGKSLEIGTDTSKL
-126 TASGDKMWGSA
+126 TAVRGEIERIKTTIESFSGK
-137 TGALKVLE
+137 
-145 GISKIK
+145 
-151 EEGNFFF
+151 
-158 ENFFK
+158 
-163 TDKAKAG
+163 
-170 LEDLQ
+170 Q
-175 REIIKLQ
+175 
-182 KEGMGLLNKRTLDTE
+182 LLNKGFGDALNELQLWKERVNRTLKDQS
-197 GLAWA
+197 GANQSA
-202 AGLDDK
+202 
-208 IYKLHR
+208 
-214 AYSVLR
+214 
-220 DDEEKL
+220 
-226 LATTEKKKPVWKQDE
+226 
-241 EQAKKNAEAVN
+241 
-252 VQTNALKKQ
+252 
-261 EEQLKATSA
+261 KATDRNL
-270 AQKEKNATEN
+270 ETME
-280 KAVAAPKI
+280 
-288 QPFVEDKGL
+288 
-297 DKMLNDVTAAREKD
+297 AR
-311 AAATQTQIAY
+311 Y
-321 TKILNEVLDAFKGK
+321 
-335 ASTFLGVKDDSG
+335 
-347 RKYVDILNEA
+347 R
-357 NAAIEKMNKA
+357 
-367 RAAAMVKEGK
+367 R
-377 DFNPANYPDPTPRIK
+377 
-392 KALEYLSLLQ
+392 LQ
-402 RIDIAQKH
+402 EL
-410 ISEVKAANPNVDT
+410 ISEVNRKIRELNDSAKRGFKVGADTSRVGSAISRLFEMRDKFNNADIGSKNAVAELVSEYKILKNEIGNAKSEQDKLNNAITRANKKQDRKNERQEARDNKQRLSEIKAA
-423 KNIKE
+423 E
-428 AAKLVE
+428 A
-434 NFRNK
+434 
-439 LLALQNDKYLTGAD
+439 
-453 DAHILGAYRKTLA
+453 
-466 MTLKDVDAII
+466 
-476 GKLQKPNPLS
+476 
-486 DLDGNFSK
+486 
-494 LDARIDA
+494 
-501 VREKLAKL
+501 
-509 RDLMN
+509 
-514 EGTQK
+514 
-519 GYNTS
+519 
-524 MFGERIS
+524 
-531 GLGGVVARMEAAMSN
+531 
-546 KNGELANVDKMKQLF
+546 
-561 SDISVELNKASTAM
+561 
-575 QAYGREKAK
+575 
-584 AVAQEREFA
+584 
-593 VASKLSAK
+593 
-601 DKEAEL
+601 
-607 KALSDYTK
+607 
-615 RYMTLVEEKR
+615 
-625 KVAEKAGISPFFK
+625 
-638 NDNGLKN
+638 
-645 IKAEIDTL
+645 
-653 LERLGRVREDITL
+653 
-666 YQHAIG
+666 
-672 SGTKEGISFG
+672 
-682 QQGLKEAN
+682 
-690 TEAEKLM
+690 
-697 RSITNLQNVYDTL
+697 
-710 RVSQVNVKDLIGQTP
+710 
-725 QKQRQD
+725 
-731 DIQRRMS
+731 
-738 DYYSKLEKDSAQA
+738 
-751 AKDAAKAER
+751 
-760 ERASAEKQRQNELR
+760 
-774 NTERRYDSLG
+774 RYDSLG
-784 NKVRQLR
+784 NKVRSLR
-791 AEFSRGISLGA
+791 REFSRGISLGA
-802 NTDKSYEEIRRLLS
+802 DVSKAEAEIHRLIDI
-816 MMRVLRALQG
+816 MRYLRQMRTWLVEGQNVVGRIG
-826 SLSSTDWREHIGRL
+826 SI
-840 GNYGAGHD
+840 GAGHD
-848 ATIANRALQDQR
+848 TTQAGRALQDQR

-1123 MLSEFA
+1123 VLSEFA

-1199 LLGEKT
+1199 LLGEET

-1398 SGGDIKEVDNLIDA
+1398 AGGDIKEVDNLIDA

-1596 SIAPTIA
+1596 SVAPTIA

-1761 GPKKDSA
+1761 NKGPKKDSA

-1814 IDLSKYM
+1814 IDLSKYI
-1821 ESLEAMMPGN
+1821 ESLEAMMPGRG
-1831 SFWNT
+1831 FWNT
-1836 TDRKKFRTQ
+1836 TDRKKFHTQ

-1850 AEWQYSEVD
+1850 AEWQYSEID

-1868 NFKEALEKGVKQA
+1868 NFKDALEKGVKQA
-1881 NLQKEL
+1881 NLRKEL

-1931 EADAKALYKETP
+1931 EADAKVLYKDTP

-2081 KLSSGKKTFFK
+2081 KLSSGKKNFFNS
-2092 DGLSGL
+2092 GLSGV
-2098 ADRKVEK
+2098 AEQRVKN

-2111 AGAALQQEGQRE
+2111 AGAALKQEGERMQ
-2123 AQEAT
+2123 QEAT
-2128 TAMLDAIAN
+2128 TALI
-2137 SDWKAVGEAFEKL
+2137 EAFSNLDFDAVDEIVAKMLEGHEKEEKGDAKL
-2150 VKANEKAKNGEN
+2150 KQGQKEAKAANEF
-2162 KLNKGKEEAASANKF
+2162 KESMANVSVAASKIN
-2177 KEAMTSASKVVEKF
+2177 E
-2191 NANIQSIVATFNDIK
+2191 NIQSIVATFNDIK

-2221 QDATAFFESLSGVSG
+2221 QDATAFFNSLGGVSS
-2236 SISNIVTSG
+2236 SISNMVTSAMSG
-2245 MQGNIGGIIQGAV
+2245 NVGGVLQGVV

-2270 AHDAKQERQIKL
+2270 AHDAKLERQIKL

-2289 LERMRNDIKS
+2289 LERLRNDVKT

-2347 TAKKSLSDPG
+2347 TAKESLSDPG

-2384 KKKDKD
+2384 KKKDND

-2421 MKAWASQLTDAV
+2421 TKAWASQLTDAV

-2447 KKKAKEMVKNLTKN
+2447 KKRAKEMVKDLTKN

-2466 VMEAALQGPLD
+2466 VMEVALQGPLD

-2483 KKKGKLEPEDVV
+2483 KQKGKLEPEDVV

>member
-15 IKDAVSKELNRIAD
+15 LKDAVSKELKKMAD
-29 SMTGVDAKTK
+29 NMEVVDAKTK
-39 KAQESMR
+39 RAQEQLR
-46 KLAEENLAGKNVAF
+46 KLAETDASGKGVAF
-60 LDRLKKAI
+60 LDKLKKAI
-68 GDSTK
+68 GSSTK
-73 EAKELQVVF
+73 EAKELQAIF
-82 EAIRSIRGGFSSLN
+82 DAIRNIRGGF
-96 WSVGAK
+96 GALTGDFGK
-102 SLKEYSGIIMKINDA
+102 ANLQSYADILKEIRSSMGKISFGGMSGMGEGVYAKIEA
-117 LDKLYTRGL
+117 VR
-126 TASGDKMWGSA
+126 SA
-137 TGALKVLE
+137 IN
-145 GISKIK
+145 GINKITNETFRLWDSVPK
-151 EEGNFFF
+151 SSP
-158 ENFFK
+158 
-163 TDKAKAG
+163 KAKAEFNNIREQLAEIKNAG
-170 LEDLQ
+170 LGYLKSGDFS
-175 REIIKLQ
+175 KAY
-182 KEGMGLLNKRTLDTE
+182 
-197 GLAWA
+197 AWA
-202 AGLDDK
+202 NGLDEQIGK
-208 IYKLHR
+208 ISSSYEKFL
-214 AYSVLR
+214 ASGKSVVESLR
-220 DDEEKL
+220 REEGQSRKTTD
-226 LATTEKKKPVWKQDE
+226 AT
-241 EQAKKNAEAVN
+241 N

-280 KAVAAPKI
+280 KAAAAPKI

-335 ASTFLGVKDDSG
+335 ASTLLGVKDDSG

-392 KALEYLSLLQ
+392 KALEYPSLLQ

-584 AVAQEREFA
+584 AVATDRNLETMEARYRRLQELISEVNRKIRELNDSAERGFKVGADTSRVGSAISRLFEMRDKFNNADIGSKNA
-593 VASKLSAK
+593 VA
-601 DKEAEL
+601 EL
-607 KALSDYTK
+607 VSEYK
-615 RYMTLVEEKR
+615 
-625 KVAEKAGISPFFK
+625 I
-638 NDNGLKN
+638 LKN
-645 IKAEIDTL
+645 EIGNAKSEQDKLNNAITRANKKQDRKNERQEARDNKQRLSEIKA
-653 LERLGRVREDITL
+653 
-666 YQHAIG
+666 A
-672 SGTKEGISFG
+672 
-682 QQGLKEAN
+682 EA
-690 TEAEKLM
+690 
-697 RSITNLQNVYDTL
+697 
-710 RVSQVNVKDLIGQTP
+710 
-725 QKQRQD
+725 
-731 DIQRRMS
+731 
-738 DYYSKLEKDSAQA
+738 
-751 AKDAAKAER
+751 
-760 ERASAEKQRQNELR
+760 
-774 NTERRYDSLG
+774 RYDSLG
-784 NKVRQLR
+784 NKVRSLR
-791 AEFSRGISLGA
+791 REFSRGISLGA
-802 NTDKSYEEIRRLLS
+802 DVSKAEAEIHRLIDI
-816 MMRVLRALQG
+816 MRYLRQMRTWLVEGQNVVGRIG
-826 SLSSTDWREHIGRL
+826 SIGT
-840 GNYGAGHD
+840 GHD
-848 ATIANRALQDQR
+848 ATQAGRALQDQK
-860 AINAA
+860 ATNAAA
-865 QEKTNREK
+865 QEAINKGVRRG
-873 EKSIDLER
+873 IDLER
-881 KHQQEIANSAAKVR
+881 ERQQEIAKSAAKVR
-895 SDLVRA
+895 SDLA
-901 FEQAKNSA
+901 AALA
-909 GGLNSTMQDLK
+909 GANAEASKMHGTLNDIK
-920 SLVMQGG
+920 SLFLQGG
-927 LVYGMQQFAMSVI
+927 IVYGAQSLFNAIVQ
-940 KTGGE
+940 TGGE
-945 LEKQHIALQSI
+945 IVQQHIALRSI
-956 LGDVQ
+956 LGDVTKADELFAQ
-961 NANTMFSQV
+961 TQE
-970 KQLALQSPFTFSELN
+970 LALRSPFKFGELN
-985 RDVKQLAAYG
+985 RDVKQLAAFG
-995 VEYDQLYDTTKRLAD
+995 VEADSLYDTTKRLAD
-1010 MASGLGVSFERI
+1010 IASGLGVSFERLG
-1022 ALAFGQVRSRGW
+1022 LAYGQVKARSW
-1034 LDGKELRQISYAGIP
+1034 LDGKELRQFAYAGLP
-1049 LLQKLSEYYSKREG
+1049 LLQKITELYNSEGKNNKTNYKQSDVKEMISKRQ
-1063 RKVSTSEVKTR
+1063 VS
-1074 ISGRGVDFEDVKNVF
+1074 FEDVQKVL
-1089 WEMTDAGG
+1089 WKMTDEGG

-1110 LGRFNKLKDAWEI
+1110 LGQWNKLKDAWEI
-1123 MLSEFA
+1123 MLSRFAEGKNVIGGTFMFAIKGATDLLLTIDKLSPALLTFA
-1129 SDSNIVGSN
+1129 SVFLSKKLFGLASSRLGIGSIGRNLNDQAKIQLRNYAIEQQQLVLERKITQEIATQNVQKRAYWLADVQTQQAVMGRLALEGKLSILQMQKAVREGLITKELIDQLVIMGQITARQGEIILKGGTMAAVMNMTGSKLKDMLSFVGGWVGLTFMAVTQVISSIYNEFSAIKEKAESLQAPDSDWMKDYYDALGAKKGTTDTELKKQIDSMKQLLIKSDAYTKTIDEQIKKAKDLNEQYDILRKGVENAKNVASGDAGMIADAIGSTGGWKSGNPFNDTIEEN
-1138 LKHILDLVTNL
+1138 LKDLQHSTDAYQLKLSTFDELTKSKMDSVASAIL
-1149 VQALHTMAPVVVA
+1149 
-1162 AFSGFA
+1162 
-1168 LKRLQ
+1168 
-1173 TSLGGGIGAAL
+1173 GAAGAGKTLEDKIRILADEGGQKWAIFQANMVKWNGNIAYSIKGLGNRANDVTSDINEIANDDVPKILGAIRKHLGLYGNDFKNWCNRNPERFRNML
-1184 LSGKASMASDIQKKV
+1184 LQIMNEATWLVPQIKKKLEELTGFEFKPSGNKNSVTGKTVMQERVFENLRGNQKAYDLISSYIAEGSWYKTKNNAQSALQDLYDEMKSRQEGGASKASIAEAKKDYDTLHKAV
-1199 LLGEKT
+1199 LQGFGYNFIPED
-1205 TAQELR
+1205 
-1211 LLATKKLITSED
+1211 KKSN
-1223 IKALS
+1223 
-1228 LAKAIKK
+1228 K
-1235 VDLERMY
+1235 VP
-1242 INGQISRSIYKDGMT
+1242 
-1257 DFAGTGTFGSRRKL
+1257 
-1271 VEARQNGGWWNK
+1271 K
-1283 AKAAFIGLQLRT
+1283 AK
-1295 NAYFTNLKIQFA
+1295 
-1307 TTGGFWRTFA
+1307 
-1317 LKGMSAFAILTAGA
+1317 
-1331 RTMGAT
+1331 
-1337 LLAAV
+1337 
-1342 GGLPGLIITGVTMGI
+1342 
-1357 SYMYTKSADLTN
+1357 
-1369 RINQTANE
+1369 
-1377 IEDRIKQLNDFLR
+1377 
-1390 ENDTAKVL
+1390 
-1398 SGGDIKEVDNLIDA
+1398 GDKKDKE
-1412 YKEKL
+1412 
-1417 KQLEP
+1417 
-1422 YNYNNLVMKADEKQS
+1422 
-1437 HEERLK
+1437 
-1443 YLDEEL
+1443 LDEL
-1449 KRLRDAEMI
+1449 KR
-1458 AKSKMGN
+1458 
-1465 RDNYSDFSGAI
+1465 
-1476 TRSNRNYERLE
+1476 
-1487 KTTAQNMSDKGMD
+1487 
-1500 FASAR
+1500 
-1505 SAAWK
+1505 
-1510 GLQPYQKGD
+1510 
-1519 MVNPIKKVILK
+1519 
-1530 QFGDISK
+1530 
-1537 DETMRLAAMQAM
+1537 
-1549 SNIFASMEIPESR
+1549 
-1562 ANMIRASVLQAF
+1562 
-1574 GIGDKDSWLQEEA
+1574 
-1587 KNKLSDLLD
+1587 
-1596 SIAPTIA
+1596 
-1603 TKIRSGQTL
+1603 
-1612 NEAEKAKVEE
+1612 
-1622 LMQDAKRGLTGQ
+1622 
-1634 YPEFEKAL
+1634 
-1642 QALLDASN
+1642 
-1650 FEAVINLVFKDSKF
+1650 
-1664 NDVQNELLGNLPKMP
+1664 
-1679 LGVGDPETQAK
+1679 
-1690 KQKFAQSWGKEGSW
+1690 
-1704 TKAREAANADVAAK
+1704 
-1718 KKEYEAAKKAKSKR
+1718 
-1732 QDELKKEWQLA
+1732 QL
-1743 EQTAKELNLF
+1743 
-1753 DAKKDKNK
+1753 
-1761 GPKKDSA
+1761 
-1768 LESLRQQFEDFK
+1768 EDFK
-1780 AARQWYQKYIGI
+1780 AARQAYQKLRK
-1792 GNTQSEAIGKV
+1792 EAGMSRAKAKNEV
-1803 KSLFPNLDWKK
+1803 FGLYKDLDWKK
-1814 IDLSKYM
+1814 IDLDNYSGSIARLK
-1821 ESLEAMMPGN
+1821 GGFN
-1831 SFWNT
+1831 FDKT
-1836 TDRKKFRTQ
+1836 IDRKKFRTQ
-1845 VNREK
+1845 LDKENF
-1850 AEWQYSEVD
+1850 EWRFSEEL
-1859 KVEWERVSS
+1859 KPEWERVAS

-1920 NFGHDVNLGMT
+1920 NFGYDVNLGMT
-1931 EADAKALYKETP
+1931 EADAKVLYKDTP

-1991 IAQAEEA
+1991 IAQAKEV
-1998 GNYGLASRYTR
+1998 GDNGLAYRYTR

-2081 KLSSGKKTFFK
+2081 KLSSGKKNFFNA
-2092 DGLSGL
+2092 GLSGV
-2098 ADRKVEK
+2098 AEQRVQN

-2111 AGAALQQEGQRE
+2111 AGAALKQEGERL

-2128 TAMLDAIAN
+2128 TRLLDALKN
-2137 SDWKAVGEAFEKL
+2137 SDWDGVAKATAEVQEGK
-2150 VKANEKAKNGEN
+2150 KKAKEGEN
-2162 KLNKGKEEAASANKF
+2162 KIKEGQEEAKAANKF
-2177 KEAMTSASKVVEKF
+2177 KKAMLAVSVAADKI
-2191 NANIQSIVATFNDIK
+2191 NANIQGVVAAFNDIK

-2216 ESDGW
+2216 ESNAW
-2221 QDATAFFESLSGVSG
+2221 QDATAFFDSLNGISN
-2236 SISNIVTSG
+2236 SISTIATSA
-2245 MQGNIGGIIQGAV
+2245 MSGNVGGVIQGVV
-2258 GIFTSPFKAFAA
+2258 GIFTSPLKAFAA
-2270 AHDAKQERQIKL
+2270 AHDAKLERQIKL

-2289 LERMRNDIKS
+2289 LERLRNDVKT

-2304 LGGVYSYKMD
+2304 IGGVYSYKMD

-2433 VSAWSKGE
+2433 MSAWSKGE

-2447 KKKAKEMVKNLTKN
+2447 KKKAKEMVKDLTKN

-2466 VMEAALQGPLD
+2466 IMEVALQGPLD

-2483 KKKGKLEPEDVV
+2483 KQKGKLEPEDVV

-2519 KNMGLDLSENGDGSV
+2519 KDMGLDLSENGDGSV

>member
-7 GSLWMSLG
+7 GNLWMYLG

-60 LDRLKKAI
+60 LDRLKKTI

-82 EAIRSIRGGFSSLN
+82 EAIRSVRGGFTSLN

-102 SLKEYSGIIMKINDA
+102 DLNEYYGIIMKIKDA

-126 TASGDKMWGSA
+126 TASGDKMWGSM

-151 EEGNFFF
+151 EEGGFFF

-170 LEDLQ
+170 LENLQ

-182 KEGMGLLNKRTLDTE
+182 KEGMGLLNKKNLDTE

-226 LATTEKKKPVWKQDE
+226 LATTEKKKTVGKQDE

-270 AQKEKNATEN
+270 AQKEKSATES
-280 KAVAAPKI
+280 KAATAPKM
-288 QPFVEDKGL
+288 QPFVENKGL
-297 DKMLNDVTAAREKD
+297 NKMLNEATAAREKD
-311 AAATQTQIAY
+311 VAATQAQTSYQL
-321 TKILNEVLDAFKGK
+321 KLNEALDAFKGK
-335 ASTFLGVKDDSG
+335 ASAVIGVKDDSG
-347 RKYVDILNEA
+347 RKYVDILNAA
-357 NAAIEKMNKA
+357 NVAIEKVNKE
-367 RAAAMVKEGK
+367 RAKAMKDQGK
-377 DFNPANYPDPTPRIK
+377 AFNPNDFPDPTPRLK

-423 KNIKE
+423 KNIE
-428 AAKLVE
+428 NATRLIE
-434 NFRNK
+434 NFRNR
-439 LLALQNDKYLTGAD
+439 LLSLQDKMFGTGAD
-453 DAHILGAYRKTLA
+453 NAHVLGMYGKTLA

-584 AVAQEREFA
+584 AVATDRNLETMEARYRRLQELMSEVSRKIRELNDSARQGIRVGADTSRAESAISRLTEMRDKFNNADIGSKNA
-593 VASKLSAK
+593 VA
-601 DKEAEL
+601 EL
-607 KALSDYTK
+607 VSEYK
-615 RYMTLVEEKR
+615 
-625 KVAEKAGISPFFK
+625 I
-638 NDNGLKN
+638 LKN
-645 IKAEIDTL
+645 EIGNAKSEQDKLNNAITRANKKQDRKNERQEARDNKQRLSEIKA
-653 LERLGRVREDITL
+653 
-666 YQHAIG
+666 A
-672 SGTKEGISFG
+672 
-682 QQGLKEAN
+682 EA
-690 TEAEKLM
+690 
-697 RSITNLQNVYDTL
+697 
-710 RVSQVNVKDLIGQTP
+710 
-725 QKQRQD
+725 
-731 DIQRRMS
+731 
-738 DYYSKLEKDSAQA
+738 
-751 AKDAAKAER
+751 
-760 ERASAEKQRQNELR
+760 
-774 NTERRYDSLG
+774 RYDSLG
-784 NKVRQLR
+784 NKVRALR
-791 AEFSRGISLGA
+791 REFSRGISLGA
-802 NTDKSYEEIRRLLS
+802 DVSKAEAEIHRLIDI
-816 MMRVLRALQG
+816 MRYLRQMRTWLVEGQNVVGRIG
-826 SLSSTDWREHIGRL
+826 SI
-840 GNYGAGHD
+840 GAGHD
-848 ATIANRALQDQR
+848 ATQAGRALQDQR

-927 LVYGMQQFAMSVI
+927 LVYGVQQFAMSVI

-1369 RINQTANE
+1369 RINQTTNE

-1574 GIGDKDSWLQEEA
+1574 GIGDKDS
-1587 KNKLSDLLD
+1587 
-1596 SIAPTIA
+1596 
-1603 TKIRSGQTL
+1603 
-1612 NEAEKAKVEE
+1612 
-1622 LMQDAKRGLTGQ
+1622 
-1634 YPEFEKAL
+1634 
-1642 QALLDASN
+1642 
-1650 FEAVINLVFKDSKF
+1650 
-1664 NDVQNELLGNLPKMP
+1664 
-1679 LGVGDPETQAK
+1679 
-1690 KQKFAQSWGKEGSW
+1690 
-1704 TKAREAANADVAAK
+1704 
-1718 KKEYEAAKKAKSKR
+1718 
-1732 QDELKKEWQLA
+1732 
-1743 EQTAKELNLF
+1743 
-1753 DAKKDKNK
+1753 
-1761 GPKKDSA
+1761 
-1768 LESLRQQFEDFK
+1768 
-1780 AARQWYQKYIGI
+1780 
-1792 GNTQSEAIGKV
+1792 
-1803 KSLFPNLDWKK
+1803 
-1814 IDLSKYM
+1814 
-1821 ESLEAMMPGN
+1821 
-1831 SFWNT
+1831 
-1836 TDRKKFRTQ
+1836 
-1845 VNREK
+1845 
-1850 AEWQYSEVD
+1850 
-1859 KVEWERVSS
+1859 
-1868 NFKEALEKGVKQA
+1868 
-1881 NLQKEL
+1881 
-1887 YEKTGSL
+1887 
-1894 DFAKLAFQDGAV
+1894 
-1906 WDKQT
+1906 
-1911 RKMAEDFKK
+1911 
-1920 NFGHDVNLGMT
+1920 
-1931 EADAKALYKETP
+1931 
-1943 LALEAWQKITT
+1943 
-1954 LVKDNYVKSLQQAA
+1954 
-1968 DIIAQTAS
+1968 
-1976 TQEKIAAIYAKYETP
+1976 
-1991 IAQAEEA
+1991 
-1998 GNYGLASRYTR
+1998 
-2009 QRDKEVNSAKTEAFN
+2009 
-2024 KSSDYITFFGAVSQL
+2024 
-2039 GMDRASE
+2039 
-2046 IASQIRENINQA
+2046 
-2058 LADGTIDA
+2058 
-2066 REYGKQIQQLDEQLN
+2066 
-2081 KLSSGKKTFFK
+2081 
-2092 DGLSGL
+2092 
-2098 ADRKVEK
+2098 
-2105 ANEKIT
+2105 
-2111 AGAALQQEGQRE
+2111 
-2123 AQEAT
+2123 
-2128 TAMLDAIAN
+2128 
-2137 SDWKAVGEAFEKL
+2137 
-2150 VKANEKAKNGEN
+2150 
-2162 KLNKGKEEAASANKF
+2162 
-2177 KEAMTSASKVVEKF
+2177 
-2191 NANIQSIVATFNDIK
+2191 
-2206 DTASALGVDT
+2206 
-2216 ESDGW
+2216 
-2221 QDATAFFESLSGVSG
+2221 
-2236 SISNIVTSG
+2236 
-2245 MQGNIGGIIQGAV
+2245 
-2258 GIFTSPFKAFAA
+2258 
-2270 AHDAKQERQIKL
+2270 
-2282 AERNITE
+2282 
-2289 LERMRNDIKS
+2289 
-2299 AIENT
+2299 
-2304 LGGVYSYKMD
+2304 
-2314 ADTRKRLGNVT
+2314 
-2325 NSYEKAARG
+2325 
-2334 ESKKSQYSSDTYT
+2334 
-2347 TAKKSLSDPG
+2347 
-2357 NAYLAEQA
+2357 
-2365 SLMAQKDE
+2365 
-2373 MQRQLNAEEGK
+2373 
-2384 KKKDKD
+2384 
-2390 KIADYKQ
+2390 
-2397 QIKEMETTINNF
+2397 
-2409 AKDFLKDIYGVD
+2409 
-2421 MKAWASQLTDAV
+2421 
-2433 VSAWSKGE
+2433 
-2441 DAIDAY
+2441 
-2447 KKKAKEMVKNLTKN
+2447 
-2461 IVSQK
+2461 
-2466 VMEAALQGPLD
+2466 
-2477 NLTEII
+2477 
-2483 KKKGKLEPEDVV
+2483 
-2495 KVADDLY
+2495 
-2502 NGTNNA
+2502 
-2508 AENITAILERL
+2508 
-2519 KNMGLDLSENGDGSV
+2519 
-2534 TNGIKN
+2534 
-2540 ITEETADIL
+2540 
-2549 ASYVNAIRLDVS
+2549 
-2561 VNRAQ
+2561 
-2566 VKDIG
+2566 
-2571 ELLKMRLPEMGQIQK
+2571 
-2586 AQLGQLTQI
+2586 
-2595 VMLAEARNEKL
+2595 
-2606 DRMMDWMNAVSTSGR
+2606 
-2621 KKLYIS
+2621 

>member
-15 IKDAVSKELNRIAD
+15 LKETVSKELKKMAD
-29 SMTGVDAKTK
+29 NMEVVDAKTK
-39 KAQESMR
+39 RAQEQLR
-46 KLAEENLAGKNVAF
+46 KLAETDASGKGVAF
-60 LDRLKKAI
+60 LDKLKKAI
-68 GDSTK
+68 GSSTK
-73 EAKELQVVF
+73 EAKELQAIF
-82 EAIRSIRGGFSSLN
+82 DAIRNIRGGF
-96 WSVGAK
+96 GALTGDFGK
-102 SLKEYSGIIMKINDA
+102 ANLQSYADILKEIRSSMGKISFGGMSGM
-117 LDKLYTRGL
+117 G
-126 TASGDKMWGSA
+126 
-137 TGALKVLE
+137 E
-145 GISKIK
+145 GIYAKIEAVRSAINGINK
-151 EEGNFFF
+151 ITNETFRLW
-158 ENFFK
+158 
-163 TDKAKAG
+163 DSVPRSSPKAKAEFNNIREQLAEIKNAG
-170 LEDLQ
+170 LGYLKSGDFS
-175 REIIKLQ
+175 KAY
-182 KEGMGLLNKRTLDTE
+182 
-197 GLAWA
+197 AWA
-202 AGLDDK
+202 NGLDEQIGK
-208 IYKLHR
+208 ISSSYEKFL
-214 AYSVLR
+214 ASEKSVVESLR
-220 DDEEKL
+220 REEGQSRKTTD
-226 LATTEKKKPVWKQDE
+226 ATNE
-241 EQAKKNAEAVN
+241 
-252 VQTNALKKQ
+252 QTNALKKQ
-261 EEQLKATSA
+261 EEQLKATTA
-270 AQKEKNATEN
+270 AQKEKNATES
-280 KAVAAPKI
+280 KPATAPKI

-297 DKMLNDVTAAREKD
+297 NKMLNEATAAREKD
-311 AAATQTQIAY
+311 VAATQAQTSYQL
-321 TKILNEVLDAFKGK
+321 KLNEALDAFKGK
-335 ASTFLGVKDDSG
+335 ASAVIGVKDDSG
-347 RKYVDILNEA
+347 RKYVDILNAA
-357 NAAIEKMNKA
+357 NVAIEKVNKE
-367 RAAAMVKEGK
+367 RAKAMKDQGK
-377 DFNPANYPDPTPRIK
+377 AFNPNDFPDPTPRLK

-423 KNIKE
+423 KNIE
-428 AAKLVE
+428 NATRLIE
-434 NFRNK
+434 NFRNR
-439 LLALQNDKYLTGAD
+439 LLSLQDKMFGTGAD
-453 DAHILGAYRKTLA
+453 NAHVLGMYGKTLA

-546 KNGELANVDKMKQLF
+546 KNGELSNVDKMKQLF

-653 LERLGRVREDITL
+653 LERLGRVRENITL

-672 SGTKEGISFG
+672 TGTKEGNSFG

-710 RVSQVNVKDLIGQTP
+710 RVSQANVKDLIGQTP

-784 NKVRQLR
+784 NKVRALR
-791 AEFSRGISLGA
+791 REFSRGISLGA
-802 NTDKSYEEIRRLLS
+802 DVSKAEAEIHRLIDI
-816 MMRVLRALQG
+816 MRYLRQMRTWLVEGQNVVGRIG
-826 SLSSTDWREHIGRL
+826 SIGT
-840 GNYGAGHD
+840 GHD
-848 ATIANRALQDQR
+848 ATQAGRALQDQR

-881 KHQQEIANSAAKVR
+881 AHQQEVAKTAAKV
-895 SDLVRA
+895 SGDLAKA
-901 FEQAKNSA
+901 FEQAKNHSL
-909 GGLNSTMQDLK
+909 GMNSTLQDLK
-920 SLVMQGG
+920 SLFLQGG
-927 LVYGMQQFAMSVI
+927 LIYGAQQFAMSI
-940 KTGGE
+940 IQAGGE
-945 LEKQHIALQSI
+945 IEKQHIALQSI
-956 LGDVQ
+956 IGDVQ
-961 NANTMFSQV
+961 NANVLFNQT
-970 KQLALQSPFTFSELN
+970 KELALNSPFTFSELN
-985 RDVKQLAAYG
+985 KDVKQLAAYG
-995 VEYDQLYDTTKRLAD
+995 VEYDELYDTTKRLAD

-1049 LLQKLSEYYSKREG
+1049 ILQKLSEYYTKKEG
-1063 RKVSTSEVKTR
+1063 QKVSTSEVKSR
-1074 ISGRGVDFEDVKNVF
+1074 ISNRGVDFEDVKNVF

-1097 QFYNMQLVLSETL
+1097 QFYNMQQVLSETL
-1110 LGRFNKLKDAWEI
+1110 LGRYNKLKDAWEI

-1129 SDSNIVGSN
+1129 SGNNLVGSFF
-1138 LKHILDLVTNL
+1138 KTALDGATAL
-1149 VQALHTMAPVVVA
+1149 VQALHTLALPVGAVVA
-1162 AFSGFA
+1162 GYAMRRA
-1168 LKRLQ
+1168 LMGNTASSLLSIKGGLAKSALEKQLRGENLTPIERNILSTKNKITGADLRSLMISKQLNQSELARLRIAGKITQ
-1173 TSLGGGIGAAL
+1173 QQYLTYSAL
-1184 LSGKASMASDIQKKV
+1184 LKQQTGMNTFGMRARHQLARLRMMAGMMANPMGAMRNMWSSFTTSALASFRVIRMGAKALVASMWS
-1199 LLGEKT
+1199 
-1205 TAQELR
+1205 
-1211 LLATKKLITSED
+1211 
-1223 IKALS
+1223 
-1228 LAKAIKK
+1228 AI
-1235 VDLERMY
+1235 
-1242 INGQISRSIYKDGMT
+1242 
-1257 DFAGTGTFGSRRKL
+1257 
-1271 VEARQNGGWWNK
+1271 
-1283 AKAAFIGLQLRT
+1283 
-1295 NAYFTNLKIQFA
+1295 
-1307 TTGGFWRTFA
+1307 
-1317 LKGMSAFAILTAGA
+1317 
-1331 RTMGAT
+1331 
-1337 LLAAV
+1337 
-1342 GGLPGLIITGVTMGI
+1342 GGLPGLIISGVTFGI
-1357 SYMYTKSADLTN
+1357 SYLISKSQELKQDMQ
-1369 RINQTANE
+1369 QTMDE
-1377 IEDRIKQLNDFLR
+1377 MKDRIKQIDDFMRDNNVDKIVRGDNEKEIDNAIESYKDKIR
-1390 ENDTAKVL
+1390 EIAPESANAF
-1398 SGGDIKEVDNLIDA
+1398 E
-1412 YKEKL
+1412 
-1417 KQLEP
+1417 
-1422 YNYNNLVMKADEKQS
+1422 MKASEIES
-1437 HEERLK
+1437 HKERLK
-1443 YLDEEL
+1443 YLEEQLELLKEANKVAQEKSENTDLYEDLRDKTESAVKAAETLVKRSSIFGKGGVNETEMGLYEDAEKEFDKFIGQLAARYKKEFPNIINSTQEQQAMQTMLKNFLALKGASEEATVQIRSALNRALGLEDKDMEQAFASKLMNMVDSAFPEIADRIRGHKELDEESKRKVENLMRGAVSELSIAYPKWETELQRLLAESSFEAKIQLVYDTGMIDNFDPFTERIYNNVLGSNITQWKENAEKFQEL
-1449 KRLRDAEMI
+1449 KPLLKGVNDMYTARNN
-1458 AKSKMGN
+1458 AK
-1465 RDNYSDFSGAI
+1465 
-1476 TRSNRNYERLE
+1476 TELE
-1487 KTTAQNMSDKGMD
+1487 KRYNI
-1500 FASAR
+1500 
-1505 SAAWK
+1505 WK
-1510 GLQPYQKGD
+1510 
-1519 MVNPIKKVILK
+1519 
-1530 QFGDISK
+1530 
-1537 DETMRLAAMQAM
+1537 A
-1549 SNIFASMEIPESR
+1549 
-1562 ANMIRASVLQAF
+1562 
-1574 GIGDKDSWLQEEA
+1574 EE
-1587 KNKLSDLLD
+1587 D
-1596 SIAPTIA
+1596 
-1603 TKIRSGQTL
+1603 
-1612 NEAEKAKVEE
+1612 
-1622 LMQDAKRGLTGQ
+1622 
-1634 YPEFEKAL
+1634 
-1642 QALLDASN
+1642 
-1650 FEAVINLVFKDSKF
+1650 
-1664 NDVQNELLGNLPKMP
+1664 
-1679 LGVGDPETQAK
+1679 
-1690 KQKFAQSWGKEGSW
+1690 
-1704 TKAREAANADVAAK
+1704 AK
-1718 KKEYEAAKKAKSKR
+1718 KKGKGDEATRLAVKKKYEDLKKAAYLGLGYDYVPEDKKSNKVPKVKG
-1732 QDELKKEWQLA
+1732 DKEDKK
-1743 EQTAKELNLF
+1743 
-1753 DAKKDKNK
+1753 
-1761 GPKKDSA
+1761 

-1821 ESLEAMMPGN
+1821 ESLEAMMPGRG
-1831 SFWNT
+1831 FWNT
-1836 TDRKKFRTQ
+1836 TDRKKFHTQ

-1850 AEWQYSEVD
+1850 AEWQYSEID

-1931 EADAKALYKETP
+1931 EADAKVLYKDTP

-2081 KLSSGKKTFFK
+2081 KLSSGKKNFFNS
-2092 DGLSGL
+2092 GLSGV
-2098 ADRKVEK
+2098 AEQRVKN

-2111 AGAALQQEGQRE
+2111 AGAALKQEGERMQQE
-2123 AQEAT
+2123 
-2128 TAMLDAIAN
+2128 AN
-2137 SDWKAVGEAFEKL
+2137 TELIEAFSNLDFDAVDEIVAKMLEGHEKEEKGDAKL
-2150 VKANEKAKNGEN
+2150 KQGQKEAKAANEF
-2162 KLNKGKEEAASANKF
+2162 KESMANVSVAASKIN
-2177 KEAMTSASKVVEKF
+2177 E
-2191 NANIQSIVATFNDIK
+2191 NIQSIVATFNDIK

-2221 QDATAFFESLSGVSG
+2221 QDATAFFNSLGGVSS
-2236 SISNIVTSG
+2236 SISNIMSG
-2245 MQGNIGGIIQGAV
+2245 NVGGVLQGVV

-2270 AHDAKQERQIKL
+2270 AHDAKLERQIKL

-2289 LERMRNDIKS
+2289 LERLRNDVKT

-2373 MQRQLNAEEGK
+2373 MQRQLNAEQGK

-2397 QIKEMETTINNF
+2397 EIKEMETTIKQL
-2409 AKDFLKDIYGVD
+2409 ATDFLKDIYGVD
-2421 MKAWASQLTDAV
+2421 MKSWASQLTDAV
-2433 VSAWSKGE
+2433 VSAWGKGE

-2447 KKKAKEMVKNLTKN
+2447 KKKARDMVKDLTKN
-2461 IVSQK
+2461 ILSQK
-2466 VMEAALQGPLD
+2466 IMEKALEGPLEA
-2477 NLTEII
+2477 LTTTIEQ
-2483 KKKGKLEPEDVV
+2483 KGRLEPEDVV
-2495 KVADDLY
+2495 NVADELY
-2502 NGTNNA
+2502 KQTNDA
-2508 AENITAILERL
+2508 VYNITAILESL
-2519 KNMGLDLSENGDGSV
+2519 KDKGLDLSATGDGSV

>member
-15 IKDAVSKELNRIAD
+15 LKETVSKELNKIAD
-29 SMTGVDAKTK
+29 GMTGVDAKTR
-39 KAQESMR
+39 KAQENLR
-46 KLAEENLAGKNVAF
+46 KLADTDVSGKNISF
-60 LDRLKKAI
+60 LKKIQNAL
-68 GDSTK
+68 GDTSA
-73 EAKELQVVF
+73 EAKELQAVLGVIGKTKGGWKGITEDLNIGKLQQYAKLVRELEF
-82 EAIRSIRGGFSSLN
+82 ALTNIESKKGLSDSGFNLQSTIYQSREAIDAIASLQN
-96 WSVGAK
+96 H
-102 SLKEYSGIIMKINDA
+102 LKFADA
-117 LDKLYTRGL
+117 P
-126 TASGDKMWGSA
+126 TASGLKAIRQELQGLINEGTSLIHSPIKNYMQIDKW
-137 TGALKVLE
+137 
-145 GISKIK
+145 
-151 EEGNFFF
+151 
-158 ENFFK
+158 
-163 TDKAKAG
+163 
-170 LEDLQ
+170 
-175 REIIKLQ
+175 
-182 KEGMGLLNKRTLDTE
+182 LNTLDGKVTDIE
-197 GLAWA
+197 YKYIVATQGVSKETNAVA
-202 AGLDDK
+202 DAGK
-208 IYKLHR
+208 R
-214 AYSVLR
+214 A
-220 DDEEKL
+220 
-226 LATTEKKKPVWKQDE
+226 E
-241 EQAKKNAEAVN
+241 EQTKKNAEAVN
-252 VQTNALKKQ
+252 EQTNALKKQ
-261 EEQLKATSA
+261 EEQLKATTA
-270 AQKEKNATEN
+270 AQKEKSAAESKTAT
-280 KAVAAPKI
+280 APKM

-297 DKMLNDVTAAREKD
+297 NKMLNEATAAREKD
-311 AAATQTQIAY
+311 VAATQAQTSYQL
-321 TKILNEVLDAFKGK
+321 KLNEALDAFKGK
-335 ASTFLGVKDDSG
+335 ASAVLGVKDDSG

-357 NAAIEKMNKA
+357 NAAIEKMNRA
-367 RAAAMVKEGK
+367 RAAAMAREGK
-377 DFNPANYPDPTPRIK
+377 DFNSAKYPDPTPRIK

-434 NFRNK
+434 NFRDK

-531 GLGGVVARMEAAMSN
+531 GLGGVVTRMEAAMSN
-546 KNGELANVDKMKQLF
+546 KNGELANIDKMKQLF

-653 LERLGRVREDITL
+653 LERLGRVREDIAL
-666 YQHAIG
+666 YQHTIG
-672 SGTKEGISFG
+672 TGTKEGISFG

-710 RVSQVNVKDLIGQTP
+710 RVSQANVKDLIGQTP

-760 ERASAEKQRQNELR
+760 ERAAAEKQRQNELR

-826 SLSSTDWREHIGRL
+826 SLSSTNWREHLGRL

-848 ATIANRALQDQR
+848 ATQAGRALQDQK
-860 AINAA
+860 ATNAAA
-865 QEKTNREK
+865 QEAINKGIRRG
-873 EKSIDLER
+873 IDLER
-881 KHQQEIANSAAKVR
+881 ERQQEIAKSAAKVR
-895 SDLVRA
+895 SDLA
-901 FEQAKNSA
+901 AALA
-909 GGLNSTMQDLK
+909 GANAEASKMHGTLNDIK
-920 SLVMQGG
+920 SLFLQGG
-927 LVYGMQQFAMSVI
+927 IVYGAQSLFNAIVQ
-940 KTGGE
+940 TGGE
-945 LEKQHIALQSI
+945 IVQQHIALRSI
-956 LGDVQ
+956 LGDVTKADELFAQ
-961 NANTMFSQV
+961 TQE
-970 KQLALQSPFTFSELN
+970 LALRSPFKFGELN
-985 RDVKQLAAYG
+985 RNVKQLAAFG
-995 VEYDQLYDTTKRLAD
+995 VEADSLYDTTKRLAD
-1010 MASGLGVSFERI
+1010 IASGLGVSFERLG
-1022 ALAFGQVRSRGW
+1022 LAYGQVKARSW
-1034 LDGKELRQISYAGIP
+1034 LDGKELRQFAYAGLP
-1049 LLQKLSEYYSKREG
+1049 LLQKITELYNSEGKNNKTNYKQSDVKEMISKRQ
-1063 RKVSTSEVKTR
+1063 VS
-1074 ISGRGVDFEDVKNVF
+1074 FEDVQKVL
-1089 WEMTDAGG
+1089 WKMTDEGG

-1110 LGRFNKLKDAWEI
+1110 LGQWNKLKDAWEI
-1123 MLSEFA
+1123 MLSRFAEGKNVIGGTFMFAIKGVTDLLLTIDKLSPALLTFA
-1129 SDSNIVGSN
+1129 SVFLSKKLFGLASSRLGIGSIGRN
-1138 LKHILDLVTNL
+1138 LNDQAKIQLRNYAIEQQQLVLERKITQEIATQNVQKRAYWLADVQTQQAVMGRLALEGKLSILQMQKAVREGLITKELIDQLVIMGQITARQGEIIL
-1149 VQALHTMAPVVVA
+1149 KGGTMAAV
-1162 AFSGFA
+1162 
-1168 LKRLQ
+1168 
-1173 TSLGGGIGAAL
+1173 
-1184 LSGKASMASDIQKKV
+1184 M
-1199 LLGEKT
+1199 
-1205 TAQELR
+1205 
-1211 LLATKKLITSED
+1211 
-1223 IKALS
+1223 
-1228 LAKAIKK
+1228 
-1235 VDLERMY
+1235 
-1242 INGQISRSIYKDGMT
+1242 NMT
-1257 DFAGTGTFGSRRKL
+1257 GSK
-1271 VEARQNGGWWNK
+1271 
-1283 AKAAFIGLQLRT
+1283 
-1295 NAYFTNLKIQFA
+1295 
-1307 TTGGFWRTFA
+1307 
-1317 LKGMSAFAILTAGA
+1317 LKGMLSFVGGWVGLTFMAVTQVISSIYNEFSAIKEKAESLQAPDSDWMKDYYDALGAKKGTTDTELKKQIDSMKQLLIKSDAYTKTIDEQIKKAKDLNEQYDILRKGVENAKNVASGDAGVIADAIGSTGGWKSGNPFNDTIEENLKDLQHSTDAYQLKLSAFDELTKSKMDSVSSAILGAAGA
-1331 RTMGAT
+1331 GKTLEDKIRILADEGGQKWAVFQANMVKWNGNIAYSIRGLGNRANDVTSDINEIANDDVPKILGAIRKHLGLYGNDFKNWCNRNPERFRNM
-1337 LLAAV
+1337 LLQIMDEATWLV
-1342 GGLPGLIITGVTMGI
+1342 PQIKKKLEE
-1357 SYMYTKSADLTN
+1357 LTN
-1369 RINQTANE
+1369 FEFKPSGKKNSMTGKTVMQERVFENLRGNQKAYDLISSYIAEGSWYKTKNNAQSALQDLYDEMRSRQRGGASKTDIAEAKKDYETLHKAVLQGFGYNF
-1377 IEDRIKQLNDFLR
+1377 IPEDKKSN
-1390 ENDTAKVL
+1390 KVPKNK
-1398 SGGDIKEVDNLIDA
+1398 GDKKDKE
-1412 YKEKL
+1412 
-1417 KQLEP
+1417 
-1422 YNYNNLVMKADEKQS
+1422 
-1437 HEERLK
+1437 
-1443 YLDEEL
+1443 LDEL
-1449 KRLRDAEMI
+1449 KR
-1458 AKSKMGN
+1458 
-1465 RDNYSDFSGAI
+1465 
-1476 TRSNRNYERLE
+1476 
-1487 KTTAQNMSDKGMD
+1487 
-1500 FASAR
+1500 
-1505 SAAWK
+1505 
-1510 GLQPYQKGD
+1510 
-1519 MVNPIKKVILK
+1519 
-1530 QFGDISK
+1530 
-1537 DETMRLAAMQAM
+1537 
-1549 SNIFASMEIPESR
+1549 
-1562 ANMIRASVLQAF
+1562 
-1574 GIGDKDSWLQEEA
+1574 
-1587 KNKLSDLLD
+1587 
-1596 SIAPTIA
+1596 
-1603 TKIRSGQTL
+1603 
-1612 NEAEKAKVEE
+1612 
-1622 LMQDAKRGLTGQ
+1622 
-1634 YPEFEKAL
+1634 
-1642 QALLDASN
+1642 
-1650 FEAVINLVFKDSKF
+1650 
-1664 NDVQNELLGNLPKMP
+1664 
-1679 LGVGDPETQAK
+1679 
-1690 KQKFAQSWGKEGSW
+1690 
-1704 TKAREAANADVAAK
+1704 
-1718 KKEYEAAKKAKSKR
+1718 
-1732 QDELKKEWQLA
+1732 QL
-1743 EQTAKELNLF
+1743 
-1753 DAKKDKNK
+1753 
-1761 GPKKDSA
+1761 
-1768 LESLRQQFEDFK
+1768 EDFK
-1780 AARQWYQKYIGI
+1780 AARQAYQKLRK
-1792 GNTQSEAIGKV
+1792 EAGMSRAKAKNEV
-1803 KSLFPNLDWKK
+1803 FGLYKDLDWKK
-1814 IDLSKYM
+1814 IDLDNYSGSIARLK
-1821 ESLEAMMPGN
+1821 GGFN
-1831 SFWNT
+1831 FDKT
-1836 TDRKKFRTQ
+1836 IDRKKFRTQ
-1845 VNREK
+1845 LDKENF
-1850 AEWQYSEVD
+1850 EWRFSEEL
-1859 KVEWERVSS
+1859 KPEWERVAS

-2081 KLSSGKKTFFK
+2081 KLSSGKKNFFNS
-2092 DGLSGL
+2092 GLSGV
-2098 ADRKVEK
+2098 AEQRVKN

-2111 AGAALQQEGQRE
+2111 AGAALKQEGERMQQE
-2123 AQEAT
+2123 
-2128 TAMLDAIAN
+2128 AN
-2137 SDWKAVGEAFEKL
+2137 TELIEAFSNLDFDAVDEIVAKMLEGHEKEEKGDAKL
-2150 VKANEKAKNGEN
+2150 KQGQKEAKAANEF
-2162 KLNKGKEEAASANKF
+2162 KESMANVSVAASKIN
-2177 KEAMTSASKVVEKF
+2177 E
-2191 NANIQSIVATFNDIK
+2191 NIQSIVATFNDIK

-2221 QDATAFFESLSGVSG
+2221 QDATAFFNSLGGVSS
-2236 SISNIVTSG
+2236 SISNMVTSAMSG
-2245 MQGNIGGIIQGAV
+2245 NVGGVLQGVV

-2270 AHDAKQERQIKL
+2270 AHDAKLERQIKL

-2289 LERMRNDIKS
+2289 LERLRNDVKT

-2447 KKKAKEMVKNLTKN
+2447 KKKAKEMVKDLTKN

-2466 VMEAALQGPLD
+2466 VMEVALQGPLD

-2483 KKKGKLEPEDVV
+2483 KQKGKLEPEDVV

>member
-15 IKDAVSKELNRIAD
+15 LKETVSKELNKIAD
-29 SMTGVDAKTK
+29 GMTGVDAKTR
-39 KAQESMR
+39 KAQENLR
-46 KLAEENLAGKNVAF
+46 KLADTDVSGKNLSF
-60 LDRLKKAI
+60 LKKIQNAL
-68 GDSTK
+68 GDTSA
-73 EAKELQVVF
+73 EAKELQAVLGVIGKTKGGWKGITEDLNIGKLQQYAKLVRELEF
-82 EAIRSIRGGFSSLN
+82 ALTNIESKKGLSDSGFNLQSTIYQSREAIDAIASLQN
-96 WSVGAK
+96 H
-102 SLKEYSGIIMKINDA
+102 LKFADA
-117 LDKLYTRGL
+117 P
-126 TASGDKMWGSA
+126 TASGLKAIRQELQGLINEGTSLIHSPIKNYMQIDKW
-137 TGALKVLE
+137 
-145 GISKIK
+145 
-151 EEGNFFF
+151 
-158 ENFFK
+158 
-163 TDKAKAG
+163 
-170 LEDLQ
+170 
-175 REIIKLQ
+175 
-182 KEGMGLLNKRTLDTE
+182 LNTLDGKVTDIE
-197 GLAWA
+197 YKYIVATQGVSKETNAVA
-202 AGLDDK
+202 DAGK
-208 IYKLHR
+208 R
-214 AYSVLR
+214 A
-220 DDEEKL
+220 
-226 LATTEKKKPVWKQDE
+226 E
-241 EQAKKNAEAVN
+241 EQTKKNAEAVN
-252 VQTNALKKQ
+252 EQTNALKKQ
-261 EEQLKATSA
+261 EEQLKATTA
-270 AQKEKNATEN
+270 AQKEKSAAESKTAT
-280 KAVAAPKI
+280 APKI

-335 ASTFLGVKDDSG
+335 ASTLLGVKDDSG

-367 RAAAMVKEGK
+367 RAAAMAREGK
-377 DFNPANYPDPTPRIK
+377 DFKPENYPDPTPRIK

-434 NFRNK
+434 NFRDK

-1821 ESLEAMMPGN
+1821 ESLEAMMPGRG
-1831 SFWNT
+1831 FWNT
-1836 TDRKKFRTQ
+1836 TDRKKFHTQ

-1850 AEWQYSEVD
+1850 AEWQYSEID

-1931 EADAKALYKETP
+1931 EADAKVLYKDTP

-2081 KLSSGKKTFFK
+2081 KLSSGKKNFFNS
-2092 DGLSGL
+2092 GLSGV
-2098 ADRKVEK
+2098 AEQRVKN

-2111 AGAALQQEGQRE
+2111 AGAALKQEGERMQQE
-2123 AQEAT
+2123 
-2128 TAMLDAIAN
+2128 AN
-2137 SDWKAVGEAFEKL
+2137 TELIEAFSNLDFDAVDEIVAKMLEGHEKEEKGDAKL
-2150 VKANEKAKNGEN
+2150 KQGQKEAKAANEF
-2162 KLNKGKEEAASANKF
+2162 KESMANVSAAASKIN
-2177 KEAMTSASKVVEKF
+2177 E
-2191 NANIQSIVATFNDIK
+2191 NIQSIVATFNDMK

-2216 ESDGW
+2216 ENDGW
-2221 QDATAFFESLSGVSG
+2221 QDATAFFNSLGGVSS
-2236 SISNIVTSG
+2236 SISNMVTSAMSG
-2245 MQGNIGGIIQGAV
+2245 NVGGVLQGVV

-2270 AHDAKQERQIKL
+2270 AHDAKLERQIKL

-2289 LERMRNDIKS
+2289 LERLRNDVKT

-2447 KKKAKEMVKNLTKN
+2447 KKKAKEMVKDLTKN

-2466 VMEAALQGPLD
+2466 VMEVALQGPLD

-2483 KKKGKLEPEDVV
+2483 KQKGKLEPEDVV

-2606 DRMMDWMNAVSTSGR
+2606 DRMMDWMNSVSTSGR

>member
-1 MADGNV
+1 MASGNL
-7 GSLWMSLG
+7 GDLWFQLG
-15 IKDAVSKELNRIAD
+15 IKDNTHKALNSMLKGVQRLEGMINSLNQKISDVNTDAKDSKKMKAQLSNALNYLHLLQKVNIELNKISGIKNVNAGINTGELDRAKKVLMDFRNELINLQSGKTAG
-29 SMTGVDAKTK
+29 GVDNAFMSAYNAKFRNLITDVRQIEKAFDKENTLSASKNNAARLNRELETTK
-39 KAQESMR
+39 N
-46 KLAEENLAGKNVAF
+46 KLAEIQSLQSRGVRNGIDTTALLSGGNTLRGVKRRMETMLADDNLLANGAKVKSLLSDIAYAYT
-60 LDRLKKAI
+60 KAI
-68 GDSTK
+68 GKVQEYKRAASETASVDS
-73 EAKELQVVF
+73 A
-82 EAIRSIRGGFSSLN
+82 FSKQKLAVEQINTILSNIDKLK
-96 WSVGAK
+96 GK
-102 SLKEYSGIIMKINDA
+102 SLEIGTDTSK
-117 LDKLYTRGL
+117 L
-126 TASGDKMWGSA
+126 TAVRGEIERIKTTIESFSGK
-137 TGALKVLE
+137 
-145 GISKIK
+145 
-151 EEGNFFF
+151 
-158 ENFFK
+158 
-163 TDKAKAG
+163 
-170 LEDLQ
+170 Q
-175 REIIKLQ
+175 
-182 KEGMGLLNKRTLDTE
+182 LLNKGFGDALNELQLWKERVNRTLKDQS
-197 GLAWA
+197 GANQSA
-202 AGLDDK
+202 
-208 IYKLHR
+208 
-214 AYSVLR
+214 
-220 DDEEKL
+220 
-226 LATTEKKKPVWKQDE
+226 
-241 EQAKKNAEAVN
+241 
-252 VQTNALKKQ
+252 
-261 EEQLKATSA
+261 KATDRNL
-270 AQKEKNATEN
+270 ETME
-280 KAVAAPKI
+280 
-288 QPFVEDKGL
+288 
-297 DKMLNDVTAAREKD
+297 AR
-311 AAATQTQIAY
+311 Y
-321 TKILNEVLDAFKGK
+321 
-335 ASTFLGVKDDSG
+335 
-347 RKYVDILNEA
+347 R
-357 NAAIEKMNKA
+357 
-367 RAAAMVKEGK
+367 R
-377 DFNPANYPDPTPRIK
+377 
-392 KALEYLSLLQ
+392 LQ
-402 RIDIAQKH
+402 EL
-410 ISEVKAANPNVDT
+410 ISEVTRKIRELNDSARQGIRVGADTSRVGSAISRLFEMRDKFNNADIGSKNAVAELVSEYKILKNEIGNAKSEQDKLNNAITRANKKQDRKNERQEARDNKQRLSEIKAA
-423 KNIKE
+423 E
-428 AAKLVE
+428 A
-434 NFRNK
+434 
-439 LLALQNDKYLTGAD
+439 
-453 DAHILGAYRKTLA
+453 
-466 MTLKDVDAII
+466 
-476 GKLQKPNPLS
+476 
-486 DLDGNFSK
+486 
-494 LDARIDA
+494 
-501 VREKLAKL
+501 
-509 RDLMN
+509 
-514 EGTQK
+514 
-519 GYNTS
+519 
-524 MFGERIS
+524 
-531 GLGGVVARMEAAMSN
+531 
-546 KNGELANVDKMKQLF
+546 
-561 SDISVELNKASTAM
+561 
-575 QAYGREKAK
+575 
-584 AVAQEREFA
+584 
-593 VASKLSAK
+593 
-601 DKEAEL
+601 
-607 KALSDYTK
+607 
-615 RYMTLVEEKR
+615 
-625 KVAEKAGISPFFK
+625 
-638 NDNGLKN
+638 
-645 IKAEIDTL
+645 
-653 LERLGRVREDITL
+653 
-666 YQHAIG
+666 
-672 SGTKEGISFG
+672 
-682 QQGLKEAN
+682 
-690 TEAEKLM
+690 
-697 RSITNLQNVYDTL
+697 
-710 RVSQVNVKDLIGQTP
+710 
-725 QKQRQD
+725 
-731 DIQRRMS
+731 
-738 DYYSKLEKDSAQA
+738 
-751 AKDAAKAER
+751 
-760 ERASAEKQRQNELR
+760 
-774 NTERRYDSLG
+774 RYDSLG
-784 NKVRQLR
+784 NKVRALR
-791 AEFSRGISLGA
+791 REFSRGISLGA
-802 NTDKSYEEIRRLLS
+802 DVSKAEAEIHRLIDI
-816 MMRVLRALQG
+816 MRYLRQMRIELTAGNMNVVGRIG
-826 SLSSTDWREHIGRL
+826 SIGT
-840 GNYGAGHD
+840 GHD
-848 ATIANRALQDQR
+848 ATQAGRALQDQR

-881 KHQQEIANSAAKVR
+881 KHQQEIAKSAAKVR

-940 KTGGE
+940 TTGGE

-956 LGDVQ
+956 LGDMQ
-961 NANTMFSQV
+961 NANAMFSQI

-1063 RKVSTSEVKTR
+1063 RNVSTSEIKTR

-1097 QFYNMQLVLSETL
+1097 QFYNMQFVLSETL

-1138 LKHILDLVTNL
+1138 LKHILDLVTSL
-1149 VQALHTMAPVVVA
+1149 VQSLHTMAPVVVA

-1184 LSGKASMASDIQKKV
+1184 LSGKASIASDVQKKV
-1199 LLGEKT
+1199 LLGEET
-1205 TAQELR
+1205 TKQELR

-1398 SGGDIKEVDNLIDA
+1398 AGGDIKEVDNLIDA

-1476 TRSNRNYERLE
+1476 IRSSKNYERLE
-1487 KTTAQNMSDKGMD
+1487 KTTAENMSDNGMD

-1510 GLQPYQKGD
+1510 DLQPYQRSD

-1549 SNIFASMEIPESR
+1549 SNIFVSMEIPESR
-1562 ANMIRASVLQAF
+1562 ANTIRASVLQAF
-1574 GIGDKDSWLQEEA
+1574 GIGDKASWLQEEA
-1587 KNKLSDLLD
+1587 KNKLGDLLD
-1596 SIAPTIA
+1596 SVAPVIA

-1612 NEAEKAKVEE
+1612 NEAEKAKVKE
-1622 LMQDAKRGLTGQ
+1622 LMQDAKKGITGQ
-1634 YPEFEKAL
+1634 YPEFEEAL

-1664 NDVQNELLGNLPKMP
+1664 NDVQNELLNNLPKIP
-1679 LGVGDPETQAK
+1679 LGVGDPETQEK
-1690 KQKFAQSWGKEGSW
+1690 KQKLAQSWGKDGSW
-1704 TKAREAANADVAAK
+1704 TKAREAANADVNAK

-1814 IDLSKYM
+1814 IDLSKYI
-1821 ESLEAMMPGN
+1821 ESLEAMMPGRG
-1831 SFWNT
+1831 FWNT
-1836 TDRKKFRTQ
+1836 TDRKKFHTQ

-1850 AEWQYSEVD
+1850 AEWQYSEID

-1868 NFKEALEKGVKQA
+1868 NFKDALEKGVKQA

-1906 WDKQT
+1906 WNKQT

-1920 NFGHDVNLGMT
+1920 DFGHDVNLGMT
-1931 EADAKALYKETP
+1931 EADAKVLYKEKP

-2081 KLSSGKKTFFK
+2081 KLSSGKKNFFNS
-2092 DGLSGL
+2092 GLSGV
-2098 ADRKVEK
+2098 AEQRVKN

-2111 AGAALQQEGQRE
+2111 AGAALKQEGERMQ
-2123 AQEAT
+2123 QEAT
-2128 TAMLDAIAN
+2128 TALI
-2137 SDWKAVGEAFEKL
+2137 EAFSNLDFDAVDDIVAQMLEGHEKEEEGDTKL
-2150 VKANEKAKNGEN
+2150 KQGQKEAKAANEF
-2162 KLNKGKEEAASANKF
+2162 KESMANVSAAASKIN
-2177 KEAMTSASKVVEKF
+2177 E
-2191 NANIQSIVATFNDIK
+2191 NIQSIVATFNDIK

-2221 QDATAFFESLSGVSG
+2221 QDATAFFNSLGGVSN
-2236 SISNIVTSG
+2236 SISNAVTSAMSG
-2245 MQGNIGGIIQGAV
+2245 NVGGVLQGVV

-2289 LERMRNDIKS
+2289 LERLRNDVKT

-2304 LGGVYSYKMD
+2304 LGGVYSYNMD
-2314 ADTRKRLGNVT
+2314 ADTRKRLGNIT

-2334 ESKKSQYSSDTYT
+2334 ESGKSQYTSDTYT
-2347 TAKKSLSDPG
+2347 AAKKSLSDPS
-2357 NAYLAEQA
+2357 NAFLAEQA

-2373 MQRQLNAEEGK
+2373 MQRQLNAEDGK

-2397 QIKEMETTINNF
+2397 QIKEMETTINNL

-2421 MKAWASQLTDAV
+2421 MKSWASQLTDAV
-2433 VSAWSKGE
+2433 VTAWSKGE

-2447 KKKAKEMVKNLTKN
+2447 KKKAKEMVKDLTKN

-2466 VMEAALQGPLD
+2466 VMEVALQGPLD

-2483 KKKGKLEPEDVV
+2483 KQKGKLEPEDVV

>member
-1 MADGNV
+1 MASGNL
-7 GSLWMSLG
+7 GDLWFQLG
-15 IKDAVSKELNRIAD
+15 IKDNSHKALNSMLKDVQRLEGMINSLNQKISDVKTDAKDSKEMKARLLNALNYLHLLQKVNIELNKVGDIKNVNAGINTGELDRAKKVLMDFRNELINLQTGKTAGGVDNAFMSAYSAKFRNLITDVRQIEKAFDKENTLSASKNNAARLNRELE
-29 SMTGVDAKTK
+29 TTK
-39 KAQESMR
+39 N
-46 KLAEENLAGKNVAF
+46 KLAEIQSLQSRGVRNGIDTTALLSGGNTLRGVKRRMETILADDNLLAN
-60 LDRLKKAI
+60 
-68 GDSTK
+68 
-73 EAKELQVVF
+73 
-82 EAIRSIRGGFSSLN
+82 
-96 WSVGAK
+96 GAK
-102 SLKEYSGIIMKINDA
+102 VKSLLSDIAYAYTKATGKIQEYKRIASETASVDSALSKQKLAVEQINTI
-117 LDKLYTRGL
+117 LSNIDKLKGKSLEIGTDTSKL
-126 TASGDKMWGSA
+126 TAVRGEIERIKTAIESFSGK
-137 TGALKVLE
+137 
-145 GISKIK
+145 
-151 EEGNFFF
+151 
-158 ENFFK
+158 
-163 TDKAKAG
+163 
-170 LEDLQ
+170 Q
-175 REIIKLQ
+175 
-182 KEGMGLLNKRTLDTE
+182 LLNKGFGDALSE
-197 GLAWA
+197 LQ
-202 AGLDDK
+202 L
-208 IYKLHR
+208 
-214 AYSVLR
+214 
-220 DDEEKL
+220 
-226 LATTEKKKPVWKQDE
+226 WKE
-241 EQAKKNAEAVN
+241 RVN
-252 VQTNALKKQ
+252 
-261 EEQLKATSA
+261 
-270 AQKEKNATEN
+270 
-280 KAVAAPKI
+280 
-288 QPFVEDKGL
+288 
-297 DKMLNDVTAAREKD
+297 R
-311 AAATQTQIAY
+311 
-321 TKILNEVLDAFKGK
+321 
-335 ASTFLGVKDDSG
+335 
-347 RKYVDILNEA
+347 
-357 NAAIEKMNKA
+357 
-367 RAAAMVKEGK
+367 
-377 DFNPANYPDPTPRIK
+377 
-392 KALEYLSLLQ
+392 
-402 RIDIAQKH
+402 
-410 ISEVKAANPNVDT
+410 
-423 KNIKE
+423 
-428 AAKLVE
+428 
-434 NFRNK
+434 
-439 LLALQNDKYLTGAD
+439 
-453 DAHILGAYRKTLA
+453 
-466 MTLKDVDAII
+466 TLKDQSGAN
-476 GKLQKPNPLS
+476 QS
-486 DLDGNFSK
+486 
-494 LDARIDA
+494 
-501 VREKLAKL
+501 AKATDRNL
-509 RDLMN
+509 
-514 EGTQK
+514 ET
-519 GYNTS
+519 
-524 MFGERIS
+524 
-531 GLGGVVARMEAAMSN
+531 MEARYRRLQELMSEVSR
-546 KNGELANVDKMKQLF
+546 K
-561 SDISVELNKASTAM
+561 IRELNDSARQGIKVGADTSRAEIAISRLTEMRDKFNNADI
-575 QAYGREKAK
+575 GSKN
-584 AVAQEREFA
+584 AVA
-593 VASKLSAK
+593 
-601 DKEAEL
+601 EL
-607 KALSDYTK
+607 VSEYK
-615 RYMTLVEEKR
+615 
-625 KVAEKAGISPFFK
+625 I
-638 NDNGLKN
+638 LKN
-645 IKAEIDTL
+645 EIGNAKSEQDKL
-653 LERLGRVREDITL
+653 NNAITRANKK
-666 YQHAIG
+666 QDR
-672 SGTKEGISFG
+672 KNKR
-682 QQGLKEAN
+682 QEARDN
-690 TEAEKLM
+690 
-697 RSITNLQNVYDTL
+697 
-710 RVSQVNVKDLIGQTP
+710 
-725 QKQRQD
+725 KQRLSE
-731 DIQRRMS
+731 IN
-738 DYYSKLEKDSAQA
+738 A
-751 AKDAAKAER
+751 AEA
-760 ERASAEKQRQNELR
+760 
-774 NTERRYDSLG
+774 RYDSLG
-784 NKVRQLR
+784 NKVRSLR
-791 AEFSRGISLGA
+791 REFSRGISLGA
-802 NTDKSYEEIRRLLS
+802 DVSKAEAEIHRLIDI
-816 MMRVLRALQG
+816 MRYLRQMRTWLVEGQNVVGRIG
-826 SLSSTDWREHIGRL
+826 SIGT
-840 GNYGAGHD
+840 GHD
-848 ATIANRALQDQR
+848 ATQAGRALQDQR

-1369 RINQTANE
+1369 RINQTTNE

-1821 ESLEAMMPGN
+1821 ESLEAMMPGRG
-1831 SFWNT
+1831 FWNT
-1836 TDRKKFRTQ
+1836 TDRKKFHTQ

-1850 AEWQYSEVD
+1850 AEWQYSEID

-1906 WDKQT
+1906 WNKQT

-1931 EADAKALYKETP
+1931 EADAKVLYKDTP

-2081 KLSSGKKTFFK
+2081 KLSSGKKNFFNS
-2092 DGLSGL
+2092 GLSGV
-2098 ADRKVEK
+2098 AEQRVKN

-2111 AGAALQQEGQRE
+2111 AGAALKQEGERMQQE
-2123 AQEAT
+2123 
-2128 TAMLDAIAN
+2128 AN
-2137 SDWKAVGEAFEKL
+2137 TELIEAFSNLDFDAVDEIVAKMLEGHEKEEKGDAKL
-2150 VKANEKAKNGEN
+2150 KQGQKEAKAANEF
-2162 KLNKGKEEAASANKF
+2162 KESMANVSAAASKIN
-2177 KEAMTSASKVVEKF
+2177 E
-2191 NANIQSIVATFNDIK
+2191 NIQSIVATFNDIK

-2221 QDATAFFESLSGVSG
+2221 QDATAFFNSLGGVSS
-2236 SISNIVTSG
+2236 SISNMVTSAMSG
-2245 MQGNIGGIIQGAV
+2245 NVGGVLQGVV

-2270 AHDAKQERQIKL
+2270 AHDAKLERQIKL

-2289 LERMRNDIKS
+2289 LERLRNDVKT

-2447 KKKAKEMVKNLTKN
+2447 KKKAKEMVKDLTKN

-2466 VMEAALQGPLD
+2466 VMEVALQGPLD

-2519 KNMGLDLSENGDGSV
+2519 KNMGLDLSENGDGSM
-2534 TNGIKN
+2534 TNGITN

>member
-7 GSLWMSLG
+7 GNLWMYLG

-60 LDRLKKAI
+60 LDRLKKTI

-82 EAIRSIRGGFSSLN
+82 EAIRSVRGGFTSLN

-102 SLKEYSGIIMKINDA
+102 DLNEYYGIIMKIKDA

-126 TASGDKMWGSA
+126 TASGDKMWGSM

-151 EEGNFFF
+151 EEGGFFF

-170 LEDLQ
+170 LENLQ

-182 KEGMGLLNKRTLDTE
+182 KEGMGLLNKKNLDTE

-226 LATTEKKKPVWKQDE
+226 LATTEKKKTVGKQDE

-270 AQKEKNATEN
+270 AQKEKSATES
-280 KAVAAPKI
+280 KAATAPKI

-335 ASTFLGVKDDSG
+335 ASTLLGVKDDSG

-357 NAAIEKMNKA
+357 NAAIENMNKA
-367 RAAAMVKEGK
+367 REAAMARGKK
-377 DFNPANYPDPTPRIK
+377 DFKPENYPDPTPRIK

-584 AVAQEREFA
+584 AVATDRNLETMEARYRRLQELISEVNRKIRELNDSAKRGFKVGADTSRVGSAISRLFEMRDKFNNADIGSKNA
-593 VASKLSAK
+593 VA
-601 DKEAEL
+601 EL
-607 KALSDYTK
+607 VSEYK
-615 RYMTLVEEKR
+615 
-625 KVAEKAGISPFFK
+625 I
-638 NDNGLKN
+638 LKN
-645 IKAEIDTL
+645 EIGNAKSEQDKLNNAITRANKKQDRKN
-653 LERLGRVREDITL
+653 ER
-666 YQHAIG
+666 Q
-672 SGTKEGISFG
+672 
-682 QQGLKEAN
+682 EARDN
-690 TEAEKLM
+690 
-697 RSITNLQNVYDTL
+697 
-710 RVSQVNVKDLIGQTP
+710 
-725 QKQRQD
+725 KQRLSE
-731 DIQRRMS
+731 IN
-738 DYYSKLEKDSAQA
+738 A
-751 AKDAAKAER
+751 AEA
-760 ERASAEKQRQNELR
+760 
-774 NTERRYDSLG
+774 RYDSLG
-784 NKVRQLR
+784 NKVRSLR
-791 AEFSRGISLGA
+791 REFSRGISLGA
-802 NTDKSYEEIRRLLS
+802 DVSKAEAEIHRLIDI
-816 MMRVLRALQG
+816 MRYLRQMRTWLVEGQNVVGRIG
-826 SLSSTDWREHIGRL
+826 SIGT
-840 GNYGAGHD
+840 GHD
-848 ATIANRALQDQR
+848 ATQAGRALQDQR

-1369 RINQTANE
+1369 RINQTTNE

-1906 WDKQT
+1906 WNKQT

-1931 EADAKALYKETP
+1931 EADAKVLYKDTP

-2081 KLSSGKKTFFK
+2081 KLSSGKKNFFNS
-2092 DGLSGL
+2092 GLSGV
-2098 ADRKVEK
+2098 AEQRVKN

-2111 AGAALQQEGQRE
+2111 AGAALKQEGERMQQE
-2123 AQEAT
+2123 
-2128 TAMLDAIAN
+2128 AN
-2137 SDWKAVGEAFEKL
+2137 TELIEAFSNLDFDAVDEIVAKMLEGHEKEEKGDAKL
-2150 VKANEKAKNGEN
+2150 KQGQKEAKAANEF
-2162 KLNKGKEEAASANKF
+2162 KESMANVSAAASKIN
-2177 KEAMTSASKVVEKF
+2177 E
-2191 NANIQSIVATFNDIK
+2191 NIQSIVATFNDIK

-2221 QDATAFFESLSGVSG
+2221 QDATAFFNSLGGVSS
-2236 SISNIVTSG
+2236 SISNMVTSAMSG
-2245 MQGNIGGIIQGAV
+2245 NVGGVLQGVV

-2270 AHDAKQERQIKL
+2270 AHDAKLERQIKL

-2289 LERMRNDIKS
+2289 LERLRNDVKT

-2409 AKDFLKDIYGVD
+2409 AKDFLKDIYGVG

-2433 VSAWSKGE
+2433 VNAWSKGE

-2447 KKKAKEMVKNLTKN
+2447 KKKAKEMVKDLTKN

-2466 VMEAALQGPLD
+2466 VMEVALQGPLD

-2483 KKKGKLEPEDVV
+2483 KQKGTLEPEDVV

-2502 NGTNNA
+2502 KGTNNA

-2519 KNMGLDLSENGDGSV
+2519 KDMGLDLSENGDGSV
-2534 TNGIKN
+2534 TNGITN

>member
-335 ASTFLGVKDDSG
+335 ASTLLGVKDDSG

-584 AVAQEREFA
+584 AVATDRNLETMEARYRRLQELISEVNRKIRELNDSAKRGFKVGADTSRVGSAISRLFEMRDKFNNADIGSKNA
-593 VASKLSAK
+593 VA
-601 DKEAEL
+601 EL
-607 KALSDYTK
+607 VSEYK
-615 RYMTLVEEKR
+615 
-625 KVAEKAGISPFFK
+625 I
-638 NDNGLKN
+638 LKN
-645 IKAEIDTL
+645 EIGNAKSEQDKLNNAITRANKKQDRKNERQEARDNKQRLSEIKA
-653 LERLGRVREDITL
+653 
-666 YQHAIG
+666 A
-672 SGTKEGISFG
+672 
-682 QQGLKEAN
+682 EA
-690 TEAEKLM
+690 
-697 RSITNLQNVYDTL
+697 
-710 RVSQVNVKDLIGQTP
+710 
-725 QKQRQD
+725 
-731 DIQRRMS
+731 
-738 DYYSKLEKDSAQA
+738 
-751 AKDAAKAER
+751 
-760 ERASAEKQRQNELR
+760 
-774 NTERRYDSLG
+774 RYDSLG
-784 NKVRQLR
+784 NKVRSLR
-791 AEFSRGISLGA
+791 REFSRGISLGA
-802 NTDKSYEEIRRLLS
+802 DVSKAEAEIHRLIDI
-816 MMRVLRALQG
+816 MRYLRQMRTWLVEGQNVVGRIG
-826 SLSSTDWREHIGRL
+826 SI
-840 GNYGAGHD
+840 GAGHD
-848 ATIANRALQDQR
+848 ATQAGRALQDQR

-1398 SGGDIKEVDNLIDA
+1398 AGGDIKEVDNLIDA

-1650 FEAVINLVFKDSKF
+1650 FEAVINLAFKDSKF

-1906 WDKQT
+1906 WNKQT

-1931 EADAKALYKETP
+1931 EADAKVLYKDTP

-2081 KLSSGKKTFFK
+2081 KLSSGKKNFFNS
-2092 DGLSGL
+2092 GLSGV
-2098 ADRKVEK
+2098 AEQRVKN

-2111 AGAALQQEGQRE
+2111 AGAALKQEGERMQQE
-2123 AQEAT
+2123 
-2128 TAMLDAIAN
+2128 AN
-2137 SDWKAVGEAFEKL
+2137 TELIEAFSNLDFDAVDEIVAKMLEGNEKEEKGDAKL
-2150 VKANEKAKNGEN
+2150 KQGQKEAKAANES
-2162 KLNKGKEEAASANKF
+2162 KESMANVSAAASKIN
-2177 KEAMTSASKVVEKF
+2177 E
-2191 NANIQSIVATFNDIK
+2191 NIQSIVATFNDIK

-2216 ESDGW
+2216 ENDGW
-2221 QDATAFFESLSGVSG
+2221 QDATAFFNSLGGVSS
-2236 SISNIVTSG
+2236 SISNMVTSAMSG
-2245 MQGNIGGIIQGAV
+2245 NVGGVLQGFV

-2270 AHDAKQERQIKL
+2270 AHDAKLERQIKL

-2289 LERMRNDIKS
+2289 LERLRNDVKT

-2447 KKKAKEMVKNLTKN
+2447 KKKAKEMVKDLTKN

-2466 VMEAALQGPLD
+2466 VMEVALQGPLD

-2483 KKKGKLEPEDVV
+2483 KQKGKLEPEDVV

>member
-15 IKDAVSKELNRIAD
+15 LKDAVSKELKKMAD
-29 SMTGVDAKTK
+29 NMEVVDAKTK
-39 KAQESMR
+39 RAQEQLR
-46 KLAEENLAGKNVAF
+46 KLAETDASGKGVAF
-60 LDRLKKAI
+60 LDKLKKAI
-68 GDSTK
+68 GSSTK
-73 EAKELQVVF
+73 EAKELQAIF
-82 EAIRSIRGGFSSLN
+82 DAIRNIRGGF
-96 WSVGAK
+96 GALTGDFGK
-102 SLKEYSGIIMKINDA
+102 ANLQSYADILKEIRSSMGKISFGGMSGMGEGVYAKIEA
-117 LDKLYTRGL
+117 VR
-126 TASGDKMWGSA
+126 SA
-137 TGALKVLE
+137 IN
-145 GISKIK
+145 GINKITK
-151 EEGNFFF
+151 ETFRLWDSVP
-158 ENFFK
+158 K
-163 TDKAKAG
+163 SSPKAKAEFNNIREQLAEIKNAG
-170 LEDLQ
+170 LGYLKSGDFS
-175 REIIKLQ
+175 KAY
-182 KEGMGLLNKRTLDTE
+182 
-197 GLAWA
+197 AWA
-202 AGLDDK
+202 NGLDEQIGK
-208 IYKLHR
+208 ISSSYEKFL
-214 AYSVLR
+214 ASGKSVVESLR
-220 DDEEKL
+220 REEGQSRKTTD
-226 LATTEKKKPVWKQDE
+226 AT
-241 EQAKKNAEAVN
+241 N

-280 KAVAAPKI
+280 KAAAAPKI

-335 ASTFLGVKDDSG
+335 ASTLLGVKDDSG

-357 NAAIEKMNKA
+357 NAAIGEMNKA

-377 DFNPANYPDPTPRIK
+377 DFKPANYPDPTPRIK

-466 MTLKDVDAII
+466 MMLKDVDAII

-584 AVAQEREFA
+584 AVATDRNLETMEARYRRLQELISEVNRKIRELNDSAKRGFKVGADTSRVGSAISRLFEMRDKFNNADIGSKNA
-593 VASKLSAK
+593 VA
-601 DKEAEL
+601 EL
-607 KALSDYTK
+607 VSEYK
-615 RYMTLVEEKR
+615 
-625 KVAEKAGISPFFK
+625 I
-638 NDNGLKN
+638 LKN
-645 IKAEIDTL
+645 EIGNAKSEQDKLNNAITRANKKQDRKNERQEARDNKQRLSEIKA
-653 LERLGRVREDITL
+653 
-666 YQHAIG
+666 A
-672 SGTKEGISFG
+672 
-682 QQGLKEAN
+682 EA
-690 TEAEKLM
+690 
-697 RSITNLQNVYDTL
+697 
-710 RVSQVNVKDLIGQTP
+710 
-725 QKQRQD
+725 
-731 DIQRRMS
+731 
-738 DYYSKLEKDSAQA
+738 
-751 AKDAAKAER
+751 
-760 ERASAEKQRQNELR
+760 
-774 NTERRYDSLG
+774 RYDSLG
-784 NKVRQLR
+784 NKVRSLR
-791 AEFSRGISLGA
+791 REFSRGISLGA
-802 NTDKSYEEIRRLLS
+802 DVSKAEAEIHRLIDI
-816 MMRVLRALQG
+816 MRYLRQMRTWLVEGQNVVGRIG
-826 SLSSTDWREHIGRL
+826 SIGT
-840 GNYGAGHD
+840 GHD
-848 ATIANRALQDQR
+848 ATQAGRALQDQK
-860 AINAA
+860 ATNAAA
-865 QEKTNREK
+865 QEAINKGVRRG
-873 EKSIDLER
+873 IDLER
-881 KHQQEIANSAAKVR
+881 ERQQEIAKSAAKVR
-895 SDLVRA
+895 SDLA
-901 FEQAKNSA
+901 AALA
-909 GGLNSTMQDLK
+909 GANAEASKMHGTLNDIK
-920 SLVMQGG
+920 SLFLQGG
-927 LVYGMQQFAMSVI
+927 IVYGAQSLFNAIVQ
-940 KTGGE
+940 TGGE
-945 LEKQHIALQSI
+945 IVQQHIALRSI
-956 LGDVQ
+956 LGDVTKADELFAQ
-961 NANTMFSQV
+961 TQE
-970 KQLALQSPFTFSELN
+970 LALRSPFKFGELN
-985 RDVKQLAAYG
+985 RDVKQLAAFG
-995 VEYDQLYDTTKRLAD
+995 VEADSLYDTTKRLAD
-1010 MASGLGVSFERI
+1010 IASGLGVSFERLG
-1022 ALAFGQVRSRGW
+1022 LAYGQVKARSW
-1034 LDGKELRQISYAGIP
+1034 LDGKELRQFAYAGLP
-1049 LLQKLSEYYSKREG
+1049 LLQKITELYNSEGKNNKTNYKQSDVKEMISKRQ
-1063 RKVSTSEVKTR
+1063 VS
-1074 ISGRGVDFEDVKNVF
+1074 FEDVQKVL
-1089 WEMTDAGG
+1089 WKMTDEGG

-1110 LGRFNKLKDAWEI
+1110 LGQWNKLKDAWEI
-1123 MLSEFA
+1123 MLSRFAEGKNVIGGTFMFAIKGATDLLLTIDKLSPALLTFA
-1129 SDSNIVGSN
+1129 SVFLSKKLFGLASSRLGIGSIGRN
-1138 LKHILDLVTNL
+1138 LNDQAKIQLRNYAIEQQQLVLERKITQEIATQNVQKRAYWLADVQTQQAVMGRLALEGKLSILQMQKAVKEGLITKELIDQLVIMGQITARQGEIIL
-1149 VQALHTMAPVVVA
+1149 KGGTMAAV
-1162 AFSGFA
+1162 
-1168 LKRLQ
+1168 
-1173 TSLGGGIGAAL
+1173 
-1184 LSGKASMASDIQKKV
+1184 M
-1199 LLGEKT
+1199 
-1205 TAQELR
+1205 
-1211 LLATKKLITSED
+1211 
-1223 IKALS
+1223 
-1228 LAKAIKK
+1228 
-1235 VDLERMY
+1235 
-1242 INGQISRSIYKDGMT
+1242 NMT
-1257 DFAGTGTFGSRRKL
+1257 GSK
-1271 VEARQNGGWWNK
+1271 
-1283 AKAAFIGLQLRT
+1283 
-1295 NAYFTNLKIQFA
+1295 
-1307 TTGGFWRTFA
+1307 
-1317 LKGMSAFAILTAGA
+1317 LKGMLSFVGGWVGLTFMAVTQVISSIYNEFSAIKEKAESLQAPDSDWMKDYYDALGAKKGTTDTELKKQIDSMKQLLIKSDAYTKTIDEQIKKAKDLNEQYDILRKGVENAKNVASGDAGMIADAIGSTGGWKSGNPFNDTIEENLKDLQHSTDAYQLKLSTFDELTKSKMDSVASAILGAAGA
-1331 RTMGAT
+1331 GKTLEDKIRILADEGGQKWAIFQANMVKWNGNIAYSIKGLGNRANDVTSDINEIANDDVPKILGAIRKHLGLYGNDFKNWCNQNPERFRSM
-1337 LLAAV
+1337 LLQIMDEATWLV
-1342 GGLPGLIITGVTMGI
+1342 PQIKKKLEELTSFEFKPSGKKNSITGRTVMQERVFENLNGNQKAYDLI
-1357 SYMYTKSADLTN
+1357 SSYIEEGSWYKTKNNAQSALQDLY
-1369 RINQTANE
+1369 NE
-1377 IEDRIKQLNDFLR
+1377 MKSRQKGGASKASIAEAKKDYDTLYKAVLQGFGYRFIPEDKKSN
-1390 ENDTAKVL
+1390 KVPKNK
-1398 SGGDIKEVDNLIDA
+1398 GDKED
-1412 YKEKL
+1412 KE
-1417 KQLEP
+1417 
-1422 YNYNNLVMKADEKQS
+1422 
-1437 HEERLK
+1437 
-1443 YLDEEL
+1443 LDEL
-1449 KRLRDAEMI
+1449 KR
-1458 AKSKMGN
+1458 
-1465 RDNYSDFSGAI
+1465 
-1476 TRSNRNYERLE
+1476 
-1487 KTTAQNMSDKGMD
+1487 
-1500 FASAR
+1500 
-1505 SAAWK
+1505 
-1510 GLQPYQKGD
+1510 
-1519 MVNPIKKVILK
+1519 
-1530 QFGDISK
+1530 
-1537 DETMRLAAMQAM
+1537 
-1549 SNIFASMEIPESR
+1549 
-1562 ANMIRASVLQAF
+1562 
-1574 GIGDKDSWLQEEA
+1574 
-1587 KNKLSDLLD
+1587 
-1596 SIAPTIA
+1596 
-1603 TKIRSGQTL
+1603 
-1612 NEAEKAKVEE
+1612 
-1622 LMQDAKRGLTGQ
+1622 
-1634 YPEFEKAL
+1634 
-1642 QALLDASN
+1642 
-1650 FEAVINLVFKDSKF
+1650 
-1664 NDVQNELLGNLPKMP
+1664 
-1679 LGVGDPETQAK
+1679 
-1690 KQKFAQSWGKEGSW
+1690 
-1704 TKAREAANADVAAK
+1704 
-1718 KKEYEAAKKAKSKR
+1718 
-1732 QDELKKEWQLA
+1732 QL
-1743 EQTAKELNLF
+1743 
-1753 DAKKDKNK
+1753 
-1761 GPKKDSA
+1761 
-1768 LESLRQQFEDFK
+1768 EDFK
-1780 AARQWYQKYIGI
+1780 AARQAYQKLRK
-1792 GNTQSEAIGKV
+1792 EAGMSRAKAKNEV
-1803 KSLFPNLDWKK
+1803 FGLYKDLDWKK
-1814 IDLSKYM
+1814 IDLDNYSGSIARLKD
-1821 ESLEAMMPGN
+1821 GFN
-1831 SFWNT
+1831 FDKTN
-1836 TDRKKFRTQ
+1836 DRKKFRTQ
-1845 VNREK
+1845 LDKENF
-1850 AEWQYSEVD
+1850 EWRFSEEL
-1859 KVEWERVSS
+1859 KPEWERVVS

-1906 WDKQT
+1906 WNKQT

-1931 EADAKALYKETP
+1931 EADAKVLYKDTP

-2216 ESDGW
+2216 ESNSW

-2289 LERMRNDIKS
+2289 LERIRNDIKS

-2397 QIKEMETTINNF
+2397 QINEMETTINNF

-2441 DAIDAY
+2441 DAIGAY
-2447 KKKAKEMVKNLTKN
+2447 KKKAKEMVKDLTKN

-2466 VMEAALQGPLD
+2466 IMEAALQGPLD

-2483 KKKGKLEPEDVV
+2483 KQKGKLKPEDVV

-2519 KNMGLDLSENGDGSV
+2519 KDMGLDLSENGDGSV

>member
-1 MADGNV
+1 MASGNL
-7 GSLWMSLG
+7 GDLWFQLG
-15 IKDAVSKELNRIAD
+15 IKDNSHKALNSMLKDVQRLEGMINSLNLSINKEQDPKKKEMKEQLSNALNYLHLLQKVNIELNKISGIKNVNAGINTGELDRAKKALMDFRNELINLQAGK
-29 SMTGVDAKTK
+29 TAGGVDNAFMSAYNAKFRNLITDVRQIEKAFDKENTLSASKNNAARLNRELETTK
-39 KAQESMR
+39 N
-46 KLAEENLAGKNVAF
+46 KLAEIQSLQSRGIRNRIDTTALLSGGNTLRGVKRRMETMLADDNLLAN
-60 LDRLKKAI
+60 
-68 GDSTK
+68 
-73 EAKELQVVF
+73 
-82 EAIRSIRGGFSSLN
+82 
-96 WSVGAK
+96 GAK
-102 SLKEYSGIIMKINDA
+102 VKSLLSDIAFAYTKATGKVQEYKRTASETASVDSAFSKQKLAVEQINTI
-117 LDKLYTRGL
+117 LGNIDKLKGKSLEIGTDTSKL
-126 TASGDKMWGSA
+126 TAVRGEIERIKTTIESFSGK
-137 TGALKVLE
+137 
-145 GISKIK
+145 
-151 EEGNFFF
+151 
-158 ENFFK
+158 
-163 TDKAKAG
+163 
-170 LEDLQ
+170 Q
-175 REIIKLQ
+175 
-182 KEGMGLLNKRTLDTE
+182 LLNK
-197 GLAWA
+197 GF
-202 AGLDDK
+202 G
-208 IYKLHR
+208 
-214 AYSVLR
+214 
-220 DDEEKL
+220 
-226 LATTEKKKPVWKQDE
+226 
-241 EQAKKNAEAVN
+241 
-252 VQTNALKKQ
+252 
-261 EEQLKATSA
+261 
-270 AQKEKNATEN
+270 
-280 KAVAAPKI
+280 
-288 QPFVEDKGL
+288 
-297 DKMLNDVTAAREKD
+297 D
-311 AAATQTQIAY
+311 A
-321 TKILNEVLDAFKGK
+321 LNELQ
-335 ASTFLGVKDDSG
+335 LW
-347 RKYVDILNEA
+347 
-357 NAAIEKMNKA
+357 
-367 RAAAMVKEGK
+367 KERV
-377 DFNPANYPDPTPRIK
+377 NR
-392 KALEYLSLLQ
+392 
-402 RIDIAQKH
+402 
-410 ISEVKAANPNVDT
+410 
-423 KNIKE
+423 
-428 AAKLVE
+428 
-434 NFRNK
+434 
-439 LLALQNDKYLTGAD
+439 
-453 DAHILGAYRKTLA
+453 
-466 MTLKDVDAII
+466 TLKDQSGAN
-476 GKLQKPNPLS
+476 QS
-486 DLDGNFSK
+486 
-494 LDARIDA
+494 
-501 VREKLAKL
+501 AKATDRNL
-509 RDLMN
+509 
-514 EGTQK
+514 ET
-519 GYNTS
+519 
-524 MFGERIS
+524 
-531 GLGGVVARMEAAMSN
+531 MEARYRRLQELMSEVSR
-546 KNGELANVDKMKQLF
+546 K
-561 SDISVELNKASTAM
+561 IRELNDSARQGIKVGADTSRAEIAISRLTEMRDKFNNADI
-575 QAYGREKAK
+575 GSKN
-584 AVAQEREFA
+584 AVA
-593 VASKLSAK
+593 
-601 DKEAEL
+601 EL
-607 KALSDYTK
+607 VSEYK
-615 RYMTLVEEKR
+615 
-625 KVAEKAGISPFFK
+625 I
-638 NDNGLKN
+638 LKN
-645 IKAEIDTL
+645 EIGNAKSEQDKLNNAITRANKKQDRKNERQEARDNKQRLSEIKA
-653 LERLGRVREDITL
+653 
-666 YQHAIG
+666 A
-672 SGTKEGISFG
+672 
-682 QQGLKEAN
+682 EA
-690 TEAEKLM
+690 
-697 RSITNLQNVYDTL
+697 
-710 RVSQVNVKDLIGQTP
+710 
-725 QKQRQD
+725 
-731 DIQRRMS
+731 
-738 DYYSKLEKDSAQA
+738 
-751 AKDAAKAER
+751 
-760 ERASAEKQRQNELR
+760 
-774 NTERRYDSLG
+774 RYDSLG
-784 NKVRQLR
+784 NKVRSLR
-791 AEFSRGISLGA
+791 REFSRGISLGA
-802 NTDKSYEEIRRLLS
+802 DVSKAEAEIHRLIDI
-816 MMRVLRALQG
+816 MRYLRQMRTWLVEGQNVVGRIG
-826 SLSSTDWREHIGRL
+826 SIGT
-840 GNYGAGHD
+840 GHD
-848 ATIANRALQDQR
+848 ATQAGRALQDQR

-961 NANTMFSQV
+961 NANAMFSQV

-1074 ISGRGVDFEDVKNVF
+1074 ISGRGVNFEDVKNVF

-1500 FASAR
+1500 FASAK

-1596 SIAPTIA
+1596 SVAPTIA

-1664 NDVQNELLGNLPKMP
+1664 NDVQNELLGNLPKIP
-1679 LGVGDPETQAK
+1679 LGVGDPEIQAK

-1704 TKAREAANADVAAK
+1704 TKAREAANADIAAK

-1761 GPKKDSA
+1761 NEGPKKDSA

-1821 ESLEAMMPGN
+1821 ESLEAMMPGRG
-1831 SFWNT
+1831 FWNT
-1836 TDRKKFRTQ
+1836 TDRKKFHTQ

-1850 AEWQYSEVD
+1850 AEWQYSEID

-1931 EADAKALYKETP
+1931 EADAKVLYKDTP

-2009 QRDKEVNSAKTEAFN
+2009 QRDKEVNSAKTEVFN

-2081 KLSSGKKTFFK
+2081 KLSSGKKNFFNS
-2092 DGLSGL
+2092 GLSGV
-2098 ADRKVEK
+2098 AEQRVKN

-2111 AGAALQQEGQRE
+2111 AGAALKQEGERMQQE
-2123 AQEAT
+2123 
-2128 TAMLDAIAN
+2128 AN
-2137 SDWKAVGEAFEKL
+2137 TELIEAFSNLDFDAVDEIVAKMLEGNEKEEKGDAKL
-2150 VKANEKAKNGEN
+2150 KQGQKEAKAANEF
-2162 KLNKGKEEAASANKF
+2162 KESMANVSAAASKIN
-2177 KEAMTSASKVVEKF
+2177 E
-2191 NANIQSIVATFNDIK
+2191 NIQSIVATFNDIK

-2216 ESDGW
+2216 ENDGW
-2221 QDATAFFESLSGVSG
+2221 QDATAFFNSLGGVSS
-2236 SISNIVTSG
+2236 SISNMVTSAMSG
-2245 MQGNIGGIIQGAV
+2245 NVGGVLQGFV

-2270 AHDAKQERQIKL
+2270 AHDAKLERQIKL

-2289 LERMRNDIKS
+2289 LERLHNDVKT

-2304 LGGVYSYKMD
+2304 LSGVYSYKMD

-2447 KKKAKEMVKNLTKN
+2447 KKKVKEMVKGLTKN

-2466 VMEAALQGPLD
+2466 VMEVALQGPLD

-2483 KKKGKLEPEDVV
+2483 KQKGKLEPEDVV

>member
-241 EQAKKNAEAVN
+241 EQAKKNAEAIN

-280 KAVAAPKI
+280 KAAAAPKI

-335 ASTFLGVKDDSG
+335 ASTLLGVKDDSG

-377 DFNPANYPDPTPRIK
+377 DFNPANYTDPTPRIK

-428 AAKLVE
+428 AAKPVE

-486 DLDGNFSK
+486 GLDGNFSK

-575 QAYGREKAK
+575 QTYGREKAK
-584 AVAQEREFA
+584 AVATDRNLETMEARYRRLQELISEVNRKIRELNDSAKRGFKVGADTSRVESAISRLFEMRDKFNNADIGSKNA
-593 VASKLSAK
+593 VA
-601 DKEAEL
+601 EL
-607 KALSDYTK
+607 VSEYK
-615 RYMTLVEEKR
+615 
-625 KVAEKAGISPFFK
+625 I
-638 NDNGLKN
+638 LKN
-645 IKAEIDTL
+645 EIGNAKSEQDKLNNSITRANKKQDRKNERQEARDNKQRLSEIKA
-653 LERLGRVREDITL
+653 
-666 YQHAIG
+666 A
-672 SGTKEGISFG
+672 
-682 QQGLKEAN
+682 EA
-690 TEAEKLM
+690 
-697 RSITNLQNVYDTL
+697 
-710 RVSQVNVKDLIGQTP
+710 
-725 QKQRQD
+725 
-731 DIQRRMS
+731 
-738 DYYSKLEKDSAQA
+738 
-751 AKDAAKAER
+751 
-760 ERASAEKQRQNELR
+760 
-774 NTERRYDSLG
+774 RYDSLG
-784 NKVRQLR
+784 NKVRALR
-791 AEFSRGISLGA
+791 REFSRGISLGA
-802 NTDKSYEEIRRLLS
+802 DVSKAEAEIHRLIDL
-816 MMRVLRALQG
+816 MRYFKIMHSELKAGNMSAVG
-826 SLSSTDWREHIGRL
+826 HIRSVGT
-840 GNYGAGHD
+840 GHGATQAG
-848 ATIANRALQDQR
+848 RALQDQR

-909 GGLNSTMQDLK
+909 GSLNSTMQDLK
-920 SLVMQGG
+920 SLIMQGG

-1010 MASGLGVSFERI
+1010 IASGLGVSFERI

-1476 TRSNRNYERLE
+1476 TLSNRNYERLE
-1487 KTTAQNMSDKGMD
+1487 KTTAQNMSDKGMG

-1596 SIAPTIA
+1596 SVAPTIA

-1664 NDVQNELLGNLPKMP
+1664 NDVQNELLGNLPKIP
-1679 LGVGDPETQAK
+1679 LGVGDPEIQAK

-1704 TKAREAANADVAAK
+1704 TKAREAANADIAAK

-1753 DAKKDKNK
+1753 DAKKDKNKNK

-1821 ESLEAMMPGN
+1821 ESLEAMMPGRG
-1831 SFWNT
+1831 FWNT
-1836 TDRKKFRTQ
+1836 TDRKKFHTQ

-1850 AEWQYSEVD
+1850 AEWQYSEID

-1887 YEKTGSL
+1887 YKKTGSL

-1931 EADAKALYKETP
+1931 EADAKVLYKDTP

-1991 IAQAEEA
+1991 IAQAKEA

-2081 KLSSGKKTFFK
+2081 KLSSGKKNFFNS
-2092 DGLSGL
+2092 GLSGV
-2098 ADRKVEK
+2098 AEQRVKN

-2111 AGAALQQEGQRE
+2111 AGAALKQEGERMQQE
-2123 AQEAT
+2123 
-2128 TAMLDAIAN
+2128 AN
-2137 SDWKAVGEAFEKL
+2137 TELIEAFSNLDFDAVDEIVAKMLEGNEKGKNGDAKL
-2150 VKANEKAKNGEN
+2150 KQGQKEAKAANEFKKSMANVSA
-2162 KLNKGKEEAASANKF
+2162 AASKIN
-2177 KEAMTSASKVVEKF
+2177 E
-2191 NANIQSIVATFNDIK
+2191 NIQSIVATFNDIK

-2216 ESDGW
+2216 ENDGW
-2221 QDATAFFESLSGVSG
+2221 QDATAFFNSLGGVSS
-2236 SISNIVTSG
+2236 SISNMVTSAMSG
-2245 MQGNIGGIIQGAV
+2245 NVGGVLQGFV

-2270 AHDAKQERQIKL
+2270 AHDAKLERQIKL

-2289 LERMRNDIKS
+2289 LERLRNDVKT

-2304 LGGVYSYKMD
+2304 LGGAYSYKMD

-2421 MKAWASQLTDAV
+2421 TKAWASQLTDAV
-2433 VSAWSKGE
+2433 ISAWSKGE

-2447 KKKAKEMVKNLTKN
+2447 KKKAKEMVKDLTKN

-2466 VMEAALQGPLD
+2466 IMEVALQGPLD

-2483 KKKGKLEPEDVV
+2483 KQKGKLEPEDVV

-2519 KNMGLDLSENGDGSV
+2519 KDMGLDLSENGDGSM

>member
-1 MADGNV
+1 MASGNL
-7 GSLWMSLG
+7 GDLWFQLG
-15 IKDAVSKELNRIAD
+15 IKDNSHKALNSMLKDVQRLEGMINSLNLSINKEQDPKKKKEMKEQLSNALNYLHLLQKVNIELNKISGIKNVNAGINTGELDRAKKALMDFRNELINLQAGK
-29 SMTGVDAKTK
+29 TAGGVDNAFMSAYNAKFRNLITDVRQIEKAFDKENTLSASKNNAARLNRELETTK
-39 KAQESMR
+39 NKLTEIQSLQSRGMRNRIDTTALLSGGNTLRGVKRRMETMLADDNLLANGAKVKSLLSDIAFAYTKATGKVQEYKRTASETASVDSAFSKQ
-46 KLAEENLAGKNVAF
+46 KLAVEQINTILGNIDK
-60 LDRLKKAI
+60 LK
-68 GDSTK
+68 G
-73 EAKELQVVF
+73 
-82 EAIRSIRGGFSSLN
+82 
-96 WSVGAK
+96 K
-102 SLKEYSGIIMKINDA
+102 SLEIGTDTSK
-117 LDKLYTRGL
+117 L
-126 TASGDKMWGSA
+126 TAVRGEIERIKTTIESFSGK
-137 TGALKVLE
+137 
-145 GISKIK
+145 
-151 EEGNFFF
+151 
-158 ENFFK
+158 
-163 TDKAKAG
+163 
-170 LEDLQ
+170 Q
-175 REIIKLQ
+175 
-182 KEGMGLLNKRTLDTE
+182 LLNK
-197 GLAWA
+197 GF
-202 AGLDDK
+202 G
-208 IYKLHR
+208 
-214 AYSVLR
+214 
-220 DDEEKL
+220 
-226 LATTEKKKPVWKQDE
+226 
-241 EQAKKNAEAVN
+241 
-252 VQTNALKKQ
+252 
-261 EEQLKATSA
+261 
-270 AQKEKNATEN
+270 
-280 KAVAAPKI
+280 
-288 QPFVEDKGL
+288 
-297 DKMLNDVTAAREKD
+297 D
-311 AAATQTQIAY
+311 A
-321 TKILNEVLDAFKGK
+321 LNELQ
-335 ASTFLGVKDDSG
+335 LW
-347 RKYVDILNEA
+347 
-357 NAAIEKMNKA
+357 
-367 RAAAMVKEGK
+367 KERV
-377 DFNPANYPDPTPRIK
+377 NR
-392 KALEYLSLLQ
+392 
-402 RIDIAQKH
+402 
-410 ISEVKAANPNVDT
+410 
-423 KNIKE
+423 
-428 AAKLVE
+428 
-434 NFRNK
+434 
-439 LLALQNDKYLTGAD
+439 
-453 DAHILGAYRKTLA
+453 
-466 MTLKDVDAII
+466 TLKDQSGAN
-476 GKLQKPNPLS
+476 QS
-486 DLDGNFSK
+486 
-494 LDARIDA
+494 
-501 VREKLAKL
+501 AKATDRNL
-509 RDLMN
+509 
-514 EGTQK
+514 ET
-519 GYNTS
+519 
-524 MFGERIS
+524 
-531 GLGGVVARMEAAMSN
+531 MEARYRRLQELMSEVSR
-546 KNGELANVDKMKQLF
+546 K
-561 SDISVELNKASTAM
+561 IRELNDSARHGIKVGADTSRAEIAISRLTEMRDKFNNADI
-575 QAYGREKAK
+575 GSKN
-584 AVAQEREFA
+584 AVA
-593 VASKLSAK
+593 
-601 DKEAEL
+601 EL
-607 KALSDYTK
+607 VSEYK
-615 RYMTLVEEKR
+615 
-625 KVAEKAGISPFFK
+625 I
-638 NDNGLKN
+638 LKN
-645 IKAEIDTL
+645 EIGNAKSEQDKLNNAITRANKKQDRKNERQEARDNKQRLSEIKA
-653 LERLGRVREDITL
+653 
-666 YQHAIG
+666 A
-672 SGTKEGISFG
+672 
-682 QQGLKEAN
+682 EA
-690 TEAEKLM
+690 
-697 RSITNLQNVYDTL
+697 
-710 RVSQVNVKDLIGQTP
+710 
-725 QKQRQD
+725 
-731 DIQRRMS
+731 
-738 DYYSKLEKDSAQA
+738 
-751 AKDAAKAER
+751 
-760 ERASAEKQRQNELR
+760 
-774 NTERRYDSLG
+774 RYDSLG
-784 NKVRQLR
+784 NKVRSLR
-791 AEFSRGISLGA
+791 REFSRGISLGA
-802 NTDKSYEEIRRLLS
+802 DVSKAEAEIHRLIDI
-816 MMRVLRALQG
+816 MRYLRQMRTWLVEGQNVVGRIG
-826 SLSSTDWREHIGRL
+826 SIGT
-840 GNYGAGHD
+840 GHD
-848 ATIANRALQDQR
+848 ATQAGRALQDQR

-1596 SIAPTIA
+1596 SVAPTIA

-1664 NDVQNELLGNLPKMP
+1664 NDVQNELLGNLPKIP
-1679 LGVGDPETQAK
+1679 LGVGDPEIQAK

-1761 GPKKDSA
+1761 NKGPKKDSA

-1821 ESLEAMMPGN
+1821 ESLEAMMPGRG
-1831 SFWNT
+1831 FWNT
-1836 TDRKKFRTQ
+1836 TDRKKFHTQ

-1850 AEWQYSEVD
+1850 AEWQYSEID

-1887 YEKTGSL
+1887 YKKTGSL

-1931 EADAKALYKETP
+1931 EADAKVLYKDTP

-2081 KLSSGKKTFFK
+2081 KLSSGKKNFFNS
-2092 DGLSGL
+2092 GLSGV
-2098 ADRKVEK
+2098 AEQRVKN

-2111 AGAALQQEGQRE
+2111 AGAALKQEGERMQQE
-2123 AQEAT
+2123 
-2128 TAMLDAIAN
+2128 AN
-2137 SDWKAVGEAFEKL
+2137 TELIEAFSNLDFDAVDEIVAKMLEGHEKEEKGDAKL
-2150 VKANEKAKNGEN
+2150 KQGQKEAKAANEF
-2162 KLNKGKEEAASANKF
+2162 KESMANVSAAASKIN
-2177 KEAMTSASKVVEKF
+2177 E
-2191 NANIQSIVATFNDIK
+2191 NIQSIVATFNDIK
-2206 DTASALGVDT
+2206 DTASVLGVDT
-2216 ESDGW
+2216 ENDGW
-2221 QDATAFFESLSGVSG
+2221 QDATAFFNSLGGVSS
-2236 SISNIVTSG
+2236 SISNMVTSAMSG
-2245 MQGNIGGIIQGAV
+2245 NVGGVLQGFV

-2270 AHDAKQERQIKL
+2270 AHDAKLERQIKL

-2289 LERMRNDIKS
+2289 LERLRNDVKT

-2347 TAKKSLSDPG
+2347 TAKKSLSDPD

-2447 KKKAKEMVKNLTKN
+2447 KKKAKEMVKDLTKN

>member
-1 MADGNV
+1 MADGNI

-15 IKDAVSKELNRIAD
+15 LKETVSKELNKIAD
-29 SMTGVDAKTK
+29 GMTGVDAKTR
-39 KAQESMR
+39 KAQENLR
-46 KLAEENLAGKNVAF
+46 KLADTDVSGKNISF
-60 LDRLKKAI
+60 LKKIQNAL
-68 GDSTK
+68 GDTSA
-73 EAKELQVVF
+73 EAKELQAVLGVIGKTKGGWKGITEDLNIGKLQQYAKLVRELEF
-82 EAIRSIRGGFSSLN
+82 ALTNIESKKGLSDSGFNLQSTIYQSREAIDAIASLQN
-96 WSVGAK
+96 H
-102 SLKEYSGIIMKINDA
+102 LKFADA
-117 LDKLYTRGL
+117 P
-126 TASGDKMWGSA
+126 TASGLKAIRQELQGLINEGTSLIHSPIKNYMQIDKW
-137 TGALKVLE
+137 
-145 GISKIK
+145 
-151 EEGNFFF
+151 
-158 ENFFK
+158 
-163 TDKAKAG
+163 
-170 LEDLQ
+170 
-175 REIIKLQ
+175 
-182 KEGMGLLNKRTLDTE
+182 LNTLDGKVTDIE
-197 GLAWA
+197 YKYIVATQGVSKETNAVA
-202 AGLDDK
+202 DAGK
-208 IYKLHR
+208 R
-214 AYSVLR
+214 A
-220 DDEEKL
+220 
-226 LATTEKKKPVWKQDE
+226 E
-241 EQAKKNAEAVN
+241 EQTKKNAEAVN
-252 VQTNALKKQ
+252 EQTNALKKQ
-261 EEQLKATSA
+261 EEQLKATTA
-270 AQKEKNATEN
+270 AQKEKSAAESKTAT
-280 KAVAAPKI
+280 APKI

-335 ASTFLGVKDDSG
+335 ASTLLGVKDDSG

-367 RAAAMVKEGK
+367 RAAAMAREGK
-377 DFNPANYPDPTPRIK
+377 DFKPENYPDPTPRIK

-434 NFRNK
+434 NFRDK

-672 SGTKEGISFG
+672 SGTKEGISFD

-1476 TRSNRNYERLE
+1476 TRSNRNYERQE

-1821 ESLEAMMPGN
+1821 ESLEAMMPGRG
-1831 SFWNT
+1831 FWNT
-1836 TDRKKFRTQ
+1836 TDRKKFHTQ

-1850 AEWQYSEVD
+1850 AEWQYSEID

-1931 EADAKALYKETP
+1931 EADAKVLYKDTP

-2081 KLSSGKKTFFK
+2081 KLSSGKKNFFNS
-2092 DGLSGL
+2092 GLSGV
-2098 ADRKVEK
+2098 AEQRVKN

-2111 AGAALQQEGQRE
+2111 AGAALKQEGERMQQE
-2123 AQEAT
+2123 
-2128 TAMLDAIAN
+2128 AN
-2137 SDWKAVGEAFEKL
+2137 TELIEAFSNLDFDAVDEIVAKMLEGHEKEEKGDAKL
-2150 VKANEKAKNGEN
+2150 KQGQKEAKAANEF
-2162 KLNKGKEEAASANKF
+2162 KESMANVSAAASKIN
-2177 KEAMTSASKVVEKF
+2177 E
-2191 NANIQSIVATFNDIK
+2191 NIQSIVATFNDIK

-2216 ESDGW
+2216 ENDGW
-2221 QDATAFFESLSGVSG
+2221 QDATAFFNSLGGVSS
-2236 SISNIVTSG
+2236 SISNMVTSAMSG
-2245 MQGNIGGIIQGAV
+2245 NVGGVLQGVV

-2270 AHDAKQERQIKL
+2270 AHDAKLERQIKL

-2289 LERMRNDIKS
+2289 LERLRNDVKT

-2447 KKKAKEMVKNLTKN
+2447 KKKAKEMVKDLTKN

-2466 VMEAALQGPLD
+2466 VMEVALQGPLD

-2483 KKKGKLEPEDVV
+2483 KQKGKLEPEDVV

-2606 DRMMDWMNAVSTSGR
+2606 DRMMDWMNSVSTSGR

>member
-15 IKDAVSKELNRIAD
+15 LKETVSKELNKIAD
-29 SMTGVDAKTK
+29 GMTGVDAKTR
-39 KAQESMR
+39 KAQENLR
-46 KLAEENLAGKNVAF
+46 KLADTDVSGKNISF
-60 LDRLKKAI
+60 LKKIQNAL
-68 GDSTK
+68 GDTSA
-73 EAKELQVVF
+73 EAKELQAVLGVIGKTKGGWKGITEDLNIGKLQQYAKLVRELEF
-82 EAIRSIRGGFSSLN
+82 ALTNIESKKGLSDSGFNLQSTIYQSREAIDAIASLQN
-96 WSVGAK
+96 H
-102 SLKEYSGIIMKINDA
+102 LKFADA
-117 LDKLYTRGL
+117 P
-126 TASGDKMWGSA
+126 TASGLKAIRQELQGLINEGTSLIHSPIKNYMQIDKW
-137 TGALKVLE
+137 
-145 GISKIK
+145 
-151 EEGNFFF
+151 
-158 ENFFK
+158 
-163 TDKAKAG
+163 
-170 LEDLQ
+170 
-175 REIIKLQ
+175 
-182 KEGMGLLNKRTLDTE
+182 LNTLDGKVTDIE
-197 GLAWA
+197 YKYIVATQGVSKETNAVA
-202 AGLDDK
+202 DAGK
-208 IYKLHR
+208 R
-214 AYSVLR
+214 A
-220 DDEEKL
+220 
-226 LATTEKKKPVWKQDE
+226 E
-241 EQAKKNAEAVN
+241 EQTKKNAEAVN
-252 VQTNALKKQ
+252 EQTNALKKQ
-261 EEQLKATSA
+261 EEQLKATTA
-270 AQKEKNATEN
+270 AQKEKSAAESKTAT
-280 KAVAAPKI
+280 APKI
-288 QPFVEDKGL
+288 QPFVENKGL
-297 DKMLNDVTAAREKD
+297 NKMLNEATAAREKD
-311 AAATQTQIAY
+311 VAATQAQTSYQL
-321 TKILNEVLDAFKGK
+321 KLNA
-335 ASTFLGVKDDSG
+335 
-347 RKYVDILNEA
+347 A
-357 NAAIEKMNKA
+357 NVAIEKVNKE
-367 RAAAMVKEGK
+367 RAKAMKDQGK
-377 DFNPANYPDPTPRIK
+377 AFNPNDFPDLTPRLK

-423 KNIKE
+423 KNIE
-428 AAKLVE
+428 NATRLIE
-434 NFRNK
+434 NFRNR
-439 LLALQNDKYLTGAD
+439 LLSLQDKMFGTGAD
-453 DAHILGAYRKTLA
+453 NAHVLGMYGKTLA

-584 AVAQEREFA
+584 AVATDRNLETMEARYRRLQELMSEVSRKIRELNDSAKRGFKVGADTSRVGSAISRLFEMRDKFNNADIGSKNA
-593 VASKLSAK
+593 VA
-601 DKEAEL
+601 EL
-607 KALSDYTK
+607 VSEYK
-615 RYMTLVEEKR
+615 
-625 KVAEKAGISPFFK
+625 I
-638 NDNGLKN
+638 LKN
-645 IKAEIDTL
+645 EIGNAKSEQDKLNNAITRANKKQDRKNERQEARDNKQRLSEIKA
-653 LERLGRVREDITL
+653 
-666 YQHAIG
+666 A
-672 SGTKEGISFG
+672 
-682 QQGLKEAN
+682 EA
-690 TEAEKLM
+690 
-697 RSITNLQNVYDTL
+697 
-710 RVSQVNVKDLIGQTP
+710 
-725 QKQRQD
+725 
-731 DIQRRMS
+731 
-738 DYYSKLEKDSAQA
+738 
-751 AKDAAKAER
+751 
-760 ERASAEKQRQNELR
+760 
-774 NTERRYDSLG
+774 RYDSLG
-784 NKVRQLR
+784 NKVRSLR
-791 AEFSRGISLGA
+791 REFSRGISLGA
-802 NTDKSYEEIRRLLS
+802 DVSKAEAEIHRLIDI
-816 MMRVLRALQG
+816 MRYLRQMRTWLVEGQNVVGRIG
-826 SLSSTDWREHIGRL
+826 SIGT
-840 GNYGAGHD
+840 GHD
-848 ATIANRALQDQR
+848 ATQAGRALQDQR

-1369 RINQTANE
+1369 RINQTTNE

-1768 LESLRQQFEDFK
+1768 LKSLRQQFEDFK

-1821 ESLEAMMPGN
+1821 ESLEAMMPGRG
-1831 SFWNT
+1831 FWNT

-1850 AEWQYSEVD
+1850 AEWQYSEID

-1931 EADAKALYKETP
+1931 EADAKVLYKDTP

-2081 KLSSGKKTFFK
+2081 KLSSGKKNFFNS
-2092 DGLSGL
+2092 GLSGV
-2098 ADRKVEK
+2098 AEQRVKN

-2111 AGAALQQEGQRE
+2111 AGAALKQEGERMQQE
-2123 AQEAT
+2123 
-2128 TAMLDAIAN
+2128 AN
-2137 SDWKAVGEAFEKL
+2137 TELIEAFSNLDFDAVDEIVAKMLEGHEKEEKGDAKL
-2150 VKANEKAKNGEN
+2150 KQGQKEAKAANEF
-2162 KLNKGKEEAASANKF
+2162 KESMANVSAAASKIN
-2177 KEAMTSASKVVEKF
+2177 E
-2191 NANIQSIVATFNDIK
+2191 NIQSIVATFNDIK

-2216 ESDGW
+2216 ENDGW
-2221 QDATAFFESLSGVSG
+2221 QDATAFFNSLGGVSS
-2236 SISNIVTSG
+2236 SISNMVTSAMSG
-2245 MQGNIGGIIQGAV
+2245 NVGGVLQGFV

-2270 AHDAKQERQIKL
+2270 AHDAKLERQIKL

-2289 LERMRNDIKS
+2289 LERLRNDVKT

-2447 KKKAKEMVKNLTKN
+2447 KKKAKEMVKDLTKN

-2466 VMEAALQGPLD
+2466 VMEVALQGPLD

-2483 KKKGKLEPEDVV
+2483 KQKGKLEPEDVV

-2534 TNGIKN
+2534 TNGITN